1 MFGVLM
7 KRWKPKRTSNNDRD
21 ESPGTDGNVSP
32 EPPDR
37 PPGKVRQIHPEEKT
51 QVLAYDSSYRR
62 KSKPTS
68 LALQENHYNHL
79 ANSNVSMTPYP
90 LTPNIC
96 VEGGKIEFIKSP
108 PSSARN
114 SVALASPPQ
123 TPLLARRG
131 SREKR
136 EARIYDEP
144 TEKFDGDKELLE
156 KRIKQLE
163 AQLEDEKRRTQ
174 KEKMAVTKLQNKLI
188 KREGAARSDAERE
201 RRARGD
207 WEARARAAEADAAR
221 LASKLHAAQR
231 EIVRMEDTVRSL
243 LQYKTRVE
251 TLKQEKASLSSALEA
266 SAAHYKSQ
274 LSVLSAENE
283 RLRGQLTALSVSLG
297 GGEHERRLDDV
308 AQQVVRAL
316 LSQKSAR
323 EELGCARA
331 RVRELEAQ
339 NRALSALLVRQ
350 LRPQPRPS
358 PATPLTPHTPHT
370 PKDLQVHLVD
380 VGSCG
385 SLVSFRD
392 SPPPAAPAPHPH
404 PLSQDDKRR
413 HQILSDIW
421 TELKGLEVTP
431 ANLARALSAVDPTLW
446 AAPARPATLSLS
458 MPQPSI
464 DPVQGTNCEKVAE
477 EESSEQCEAGA
488 ESPESGA
495 KDEGYSTMSSDVQAD
510 ASRQSDHAADRAL
523 PDLNEASDET
533 DNQTIVSIN
542 PRESRRHAR
551 LLATDADYIYFPIG
565 VAFAGVRG
573 SYPPSRP
580 VLPFQHVV
588 RSFSD
593 SHLCL
598 KLVASTTCP
607 TSCLDSPTPSSGV
620 LVLDLKPAPERP
632 LRRVAIA
639 STTSSERVSWGSTGD
654 ERADGSQ
661 YDADYVQHWLE
672 LDDARSALQQR
683 HRDLADLEYDRAELE
698 DWSLSLSCEDL
709 RDRQSPFAEITTP
722 GQISLSTLP
731 SIREDD
737 ALELEEDEGCLWN
750 DCGFA
755 TIEIDECRIGDDPE
769 TSDKRWD
776 CTGAH
781 SPGGSWSSTS
791 DAPDKR
797 SNTALSEDGD
807 CANIGVD
814 FTRDFYRLV
823 KYESTKSLASN
834 SSRGLSAQDILP
846 VTNNLRVHDVQAM
859 ALQDREQA
867 LQNVL
872 HFIAEQQKYCR
883 DREESD
889 SMSSR
894 PVSEIRELPPPY
906 AAADFDDDS
915 IGPRSEVSEDRQRP
929 DSFGSFSENDSCD
942 VHNERQKI
950 AHCDI
955 VSDTRSTPRFIE
967 REDPYAESEDYF
979 DGLSRIEN
987 GENEIDDHYF
997 LKVQRK
1003 NEINKNIDIGNS
1015 VDEEPV
1021 TQTKDDKSDH
1031 ESSRNLDHNSALKEN
1046 TVNIMLNMQSPVT
1059 ERVNTETSLTKSSSF
1074 TFPSG
1079 ETEISLVEEVLSACR
1094 RSTGALVTV
1103 LEEEESSS
1111 PETSSPQ
1118 MTESNTTSTST
1129 AETVIVSNKN
1139 DTTQKEAKFKNEKS
1153 RIPTFMGAKRPPLS
1167 PNRTRSK
1174 IPVAEKFKPGTT
1186 NAAPAP
1192 EPIIVKQDHTLSF
1205 HEAATSKDVIEEL
1218 NRMIRQNDTSTT
1230 SGVKTEDRKEKT
1242 HAHKDGALWAPT
1254 GWVHVEKDIDFS
1266 DPKARANLLDV
1277 MLASSDSSPSSCG
1290 SSPAEPPPP
1299 YSRLHRLHRS
1309 RRQKTAAALRSRGLG
1324 VLRFPR
1330 GRRPSILGREGF
1342 FVRYGDRERA
1352 AVATFDFLDD
1362 LSGGSSPENTKD
1374 CT

>member
-1 MFGVLM
+1 MKFAAFNMFGVFIR
-7 KRWKPKRTSNNDRD
+7 KWKPKRTSNNERD
-21 ESPGTDGNVSP
+21 ESPCTDGNVSP

-37 PPGKVRQIHPEEKT
+37 PPGKVRQIHPAEKP
-51 QVLAYDSSYRR
+51 QMLAYDSSYRR
-62 KSKPTS
+62 KSKPNV
-68 LALQENHYNHL
+68 LPLEENHYNHL
-79 ANSNVSMTPYP
+79 ANTNVAMTPLYP

-114 SVALASPPQ
+114 SLAMVSPPQ

-131 SREKR
+131 SRDKR
-136 EARIYDEP
+136 DARIYDEP
-144 TEKFDGDKELLE
+144 AEKSDEDKELLE

-163 AQLEDEKRRTQ
+163 AQLEEEKRRTQ

-201 RRARGD
+201 RRARSD

-221 LASKLHAAQR
+221 LAGKLHAAQR
-231 EIVRMEDTVRSL
+231 EIARMEETVRSL
-243 LQYKTRVE
+243 LQYKSRVE

-266 SAAHYKSQ
+266 SASHYQSQ
-274 LSVLSAENE
+274 LSSLSAENE
-283 RLRGQLTALSVSLG
+283 RLRGQLSALSAGLG
-297 GGEHERRLDDV
+297 GDHERRLDDV

-316 LSQKSAR
+316 LSQKSVR

-358 PATPLTPHTPHT
+358 PATPHTPLTPHTPR
-370 PKDLQVHLVD
+370 DLQVHLVD

-392 SPPPAAPAPHPH
+392 SPPPAPPVQHPH

-413 HQILSDIW
+413 HQILADIW

-446 AAPARPATLSLS
+446 AAPARPATLSLN
-458 MPQPSI
+458 MPQPCT
-464 DPVQGTNCEKVAE
+464 DPVRGTDGEKVTE
-477 EESSEQCEAGA
+477 EETGEQGEAGA

-551 LLATDADYIYFPIG
+551 LMADADYIYFPIG

-598 KLVASTTCP
+598 KLLAGTTCP

-632 LRRVAIA
+632 LRRPAIA
-639 STTSSERVSWGSTGD
+639 STTSSERVSWGSTAD

-683 HRDLADLEYDRAELE
+683 HRDIADLEYDRAELE

-709 RDRQSPFAEITTP
+709 RDRQSPFAEIATP

-737 ALELEEDEGCLWN
+737 ALELEEDVGDCLWN

-755 TIEIDECRIGDDPE
+755 TVEIDECRIDDAN
-769 TSDKRWD
+769 TSDKRWE
-776 CTGAH
+776 CSGTQ
-781 SPGGSWSSTS
+781 SPGGSWSSTQS
-791 DAPDKR
+791 DVPDKR
-797 SNTALSEDGD
+797 SSTALSEDGD

-834 SSRGLSAQDILP
+834 SSRGIPAPDLMP
-846 VTNNLRVHDVQAM
+846 GNNLRVHDVQAM

-889 SMSSR
+889 SVSSR

-915 IGPRSEVSEDRQRP
+915 VGPRSEVSEDRLRP
-929 DSFGSFSENDSCD
+929 DSFGSFSENESCD
-942 VHNERQKI
+942 VIPVDRLKHI
-950 AHCDI
+950 HCDT
-955 VSDTRSTPRFIE
+955 VSEPRSTPRFIE
-967 REDPYAESEDYF
+967 REDPYAESGDYF
-979 DGLSRIEN
+979 DDMLRLEN
-987 GENEIDDHYF
+987 TENEIDEHHH

-1003 NEINKNIDIGNS
+1003 NEINKSIDVSIS
-1015 VDEEPV
+1015 VDEDLSAPQIKEE
-1021 TQTKDDKSDH
+1021 KSDTD
-1031 ESSRNLDHNSALKEN
+1031 SSRNVEHNSALKEN
-1046 TVNIMLNMQSPVT
+1046 IVNIMLNKQGVVN
-1059 ERVNTETSLTKSSSF
+1059 ERVEIETALTKSTSF
-1074 TFPSG
+1074 TFPSVD
-1079 ETEISLVEEVLSACR
+1079 TEMSLVDEVLSACR
-1094 RSTGALVTV
+1094 RSTVALVTV
-1103 LEEEESSS
+1103 PEEEENSS
-1111 PETSSPQ
+1111 PETGSPQ

-1139 DTTQKEAKFKNEKS
+1139 EAAQKEIRPKSEKS
-1153 RIPTFMGAKRPPLS
+1153 RIPTLMGGKRPPSS
-1167 PNRTRSK
+1167 PNKVRSK
-1174 IPVAEKFKPGTT
+1174 IPVAGKLRPETT
-1186 NAAPAP
+1186 VTVP
-1192 EPIIVKQDHTLSF
+1192 EPIIVKQDQTLSF

-1218 NRMIRQNDTSTT
+1218 NRMIRQNDATS
-1230 SGVKTEDRKEKT
+1230 SAGAEQRAAPAPAQRD
-1242 HAHKDGALWAPT
+1242 AALWAPT

-1309 RRQKTAAALRSRGLG
+1309 RRQKTAAAHSRAPGALRAARA
-1324 VLRFPR
+1324 
-1330 GRRPSILGREGF
+1330 RPSVLQRADV
-1342 FVRYGDRERA
+1342 FVRFGDAERA
-1352 AVATFDFLDD
+1352 ALAAFRFLDD
-1362 LSGGSSPENTKD
+1362 LSCSSPDTKD
-1374 CT
+1374 C

>member
-1 MFGVLM
+1 M
-7 KRWKPKRTSNNDRD
+7 
-21 ESPGTDGNVSP
+21 
-32 EPPDR
+32 
-37 PPGKVRQIHPEEKT
+37 EE
-51 QVLAYDSSYRR
+51 
-62 KSKPTS
+62 
-68 LALQENHYNHL
+68 
-79 ANSNVSMTPYP
+79 
-90 LTPNIC
+90 
-96 VEGGKIEFIKSP
+96 
-108 PSSARN
+108 
-114 SVALASPPQ
+114 
-123 TPLLARRG
+123 
-131 SREKR
+131 
-136 EARIYDEP
+136 
-144 TEKFDGDKELLE
+144 
-156 KRIKQLE
+156 
-163 AQLEDEKRRTQ
+163 
-174 KEKMAVTKLQNKLI
+174 
-188 KREGAARSDAERE
+188 
-201 RRARGD
+201 
-207 WEARARAAEADAAR
+207 
-221 LASKLHAAQR
+221 
-231 EIVRMEDTVRSL
+231 TVRSL
-243 LQYKTRVE
+243 LQYKSRVE

-266 SAAHYKSQ
+266 SAAHYQSQ
-274 LSVLSAENE
+274 LSTLGSENE
-283 RLRGQLTALSVSLG
+283 RLHSQLSALSAGLG
-297 GGEHERRLDDV
+297 AGEHERRLDDV

-316 LSQKSAR
+316 LSQKSVR

-331 RVRELEAQ
+331 RIRELEAQ

-358 PATPLTPHTPHT
+358 PATPHTPITPHTPR
-370 PKDLQVHLVD
+370 DLQVHLVD

-392 SPPPAAPAPHPH
+392 SPPPSAPAPQPH
-404 PLSQDDKRR
+404 PLSHDDKRR
-413 HQILSDIW
+413 HQILADIW

-446 AAPARPATLSLS
+446 APPTRPHTLSLS
-458 MPQPSI
+458 MPQPNT
-464 DPVQGTNCEKVAE
+464 DPVRGASGDKATE
-477 EESSEQCEAGA
+477 EESGEVGEAGA

-551 LLATDADYIYFPIG
+551 LLAEADYIYFPIG

-598 KLVASTTCP
+598 KLIAGTTCP
-607 TSCLDSPTPSSGV
+607 TSCLDSPSPSSGV
-620 LVLDLKPAPERP
+620 LVLDLKPSPERP
-632 LRRVAIA
+632 LRRAAIA
-639 STTSSERVSWGSTGD
+639 STTSSERVSWGSTVD

-661 YDADYVQHWLE
+661 FDADYVQHWLE

-737 ALELEEDEGCLWN
+737 ALEMEEDVGDCLWN

-755 TIEIDECRIGDDPE
+755 TIEIDECRIADDPD
-769 TSDKRWD
+769 TSEKRWD
-776 CTGAH
+776 CNGTH
-781 SPGGSWSSTS
+781 SPGGSWSSAS

-797 SNTALSEDGD
+797 SSTALSEDGD
-807 CANIGVD
+807 CANVGLD

-834 SSRGLSAQDILP
+834 SSRGIPAPDTSSH
-846 VTNNLRVHDVQAM
+846 LRIHDVQAM
-859 ALQDREQA
+859 ALQDREVA

-894 PVSEIRELPPPY
+894 PLSEIRELPPPY

-915 IGPRSEVSEDRQRP
+915 VGPRSEVSEDRQRP

-942 VHNERQKI
+942 VLHGDRPRV
-950 AHCDI
+950 AFCDT
-955 VSDTRSTPRFIE
+955 VSEPRSTPRFIE
-967 REDPYAESEDYF
+967 REDPYAESEDYYDEF
-979 DGLSRIEN
+979 SRVEN
-987 GENEIDDHYF
+987 AENEIDARH
-997 LKVQRK
+997 LIKVQRK
-1003 NEINKNIDIGNS
+1003 NEINKSIDTIES
-1015 VDEEPV
+1015 VDVEEHSLPPFSQV
-1021 TQTKDDKSDH
+1021 KDDKPSDI
-1031 ESSRNLDHNSALKEN
+1031 ESSRSVDYNSALKEN
-1046 TVNIMLNMQSPVT
+1046 TVNIMLNKQSPM
-1059 ERVNTETSLTKSSSF
+1059 EREVEQCLTKSSSF
-1074 TFPSG
+1074 PYTSN
-1079 ETEISLVEEVLSACR
+1079 EEISLVEEVLNACR
-1094 RSTGALVTV
+1094 RSTGALVPV
-1103 LEEEESSS
+1103 PEEEEGSS

-1129 AETVIVSNKN
+1129 AETVIVSNRN
-1139 DTTQKEAKFKNEKS
+1139 DAKEGRLRERS
-1153 RIPTFMGAKRPPLS
+1153 RIPTLMGGKRPPSS
-1167 PNRTRSK
+1167 PNRNRSK
-1174 IPVAEKFKPGTT
+1174 IPVVDRSRPSTAQGSI
-1186 NAAPAP
+1186 A
-1192 EPIIVKQDHTLSF
+1192 EPIIVKQEHTLSF

-1218 NRMIRQNDTSTT
+1218 NRMIRQSESTPGTSE
-1230 SGVKTEDRKEKT
+1230 VKAEEGDKA
-1242 HAHKDGALWAPT
+1242 HAQKDSALWAPT

-1309 RRQKTAAALRSRGLG
+1309 RRQKTAAALRVRGGGGL
-1324 VLRFPR
+1324 LRL
-1330 GRRPSILGREGF
+1330 RRPSILGREGF
-1342 FVRYGDRERA
+1342 FVRYGEPERA

-1362 LSGGSSPENTKD
+1362 LSGGSSPEAPKD

>member
-1 MFGVLM
+1 MGTNLSKLNKTRVSGV
-7 KRWKPKRTSNNDRD
+7 
-21 ESPGTDGNVSP
+21 
-32 EPPDR
+32 
-37 PPGKVRQIHPEEKT
+37 
-51 QVLAYDSSYRR
+51 
-62 KSKPTS
+62 
-68 LALQENHYNHL
+68 NH
-79 ANSNVSMTPYP
+79 
-90 LTPNIC
+90 
-96 VEGGKIEFIKSP
+96 
-108 PSSARN
+108 
-114 SVALASPPQ
+114 
-123 TPLLARRG
+123 
-131 SREKR
+131 
-136 EARIYDEP
+136 
-144 TEKFDGDKELLE
+144 
-156 KRIKQLE
+156 
-163 AQLEDEKRRTQ
+163 
-174 KEKMAVTKLQNKLI
+174 
-188 KREGAARSDAERE
+188 REGAARSDAERE
-201 RRARGD
+201 RRARAE
-207 WEARARAAEADAAR
+207 WEAQARAAEADAAR
-221 LASKLHAAQR
+221 LAAKLHAAQR
-231 EIVRMEDTVRSL
+231 EITRMEETVRSL
-243 LQYKTRVE
+243 LQYKSRVE

-266 SAAHYKSQ
+266 SAVHYQSQ
-274 LSVLSAENE
+274 LSALSSENE
-283 RLRGQLTALSVSLG
+283 RLQTQLSACTAGLG
-297 GGEHERRLDDV
+297 AGEHERRLDDV

-316 LSQKSAR
+316 LSQKSVR

-331 RVRELEAQ
+331 RIRELEAQ
-339 NRALSALLVRQ
+339 NRALSTLLVRQ

-358 PATPLTPHTPHT
+358 PATPHTPLTPHTPR
-370 PKDLQVHLVD
+370 DLQVHLID
-380 VGSCG
+380 MGSCG

-392 SPPPAAPAPHPH
+392 SPPPAPPVSHPH
-404 PLSQDDKRR
+404 PLNQDDKRR
-413 HQILSDIW
+413 HQILADIW

-446 AAPARPATLSLS
+446 ATPTRPATLSLS
-458 MPQPSI
+458 MPQPCT
-464 DPVQGTNCEKVAE
+464 DPVRGETERKVME
-477 EESSEQCEAGA
+477 EENGEVCEAGA

-542 PRESRRHAR
+542 PRESHRHAR
-551 LLATDADYIYFPIG
+551 LLVTEADYIYLPIG
-565 VAFAGVRG
+565 LAFAGVRG

-598 KLVASTTCP
+598 KLIAGTTCP

-632 LRRVAIA
+632 LRRPAIA
-639 STTSSERVSWGSTGD
+639 STTSSERVSWGSTLED
-654 ERADGSQ
+654 RADGSQ

-737 ALELEEDEGCLWN
+737 ALELEEDVGDCLWN

-755 TIEIDECRIGDDPE
+755 TIEIDECRIVDDAD

-776 CTGAH
+776 CTGTH
-781 SPGGSWSSTS
+781 SPGGSWSSAS

-797 SNTALSEDGD
+797 SSTALSEDGD
-807 CANIGVD
+807 CANVGLD

-834 SSRGLSAQDILP
+834 SSRGIPAQD
-846 VTNNLRVHDVQAM
+846 TSNLRIHDVQAM
-859 ALQDREQA
+859 ALQDREHA

-894 PVSEIRELPPPY
+894 PLSEIRELPPPY
-906 AAADFDDDS
+906 ASADFDDDS
-915 IGPRSEVSEDRQRP
+915 VGPRSELSEDRQRP

-942 VHNERQKI
+942 VLNSDRPRV
-950 AHCDI
+950 AFCDTL
-955 VSDTRSTPRFIE
+955 SEPRSTPRFIE
-967 REDPYAESEDYF
+967 REEPYAESGDIFEEF
-979 DGLSRIEN
+979 SRAEN
-987 GENEIDDHYF
+987 TENELDDHH
-997 LKVQRK
+997 LIKVHRK
-1003 NEINKNIDIGNS
+1003 NEINKSIDVSIAPEIEDQLPE
-1015 VDEEPV
+1015 VKE
-1021 TQTKDDKSDH
+1021 DKPNEIECSRSSDY
-1031 ESSRNLDHNSALKEN
+1031 NSALKEN
-1046 TVNIMLNMQSPVT
+1046 TVNIMLNKQSPI
-1059 ERVNTETSLTKSSSF
+1059 EKEMESNLIKSASF
-1074 TFPSG
+1074 SYPVPES
-1079 ETEISLVEEVLSACR
+1079 EISLVDEVLSACR

-1103 LEEEESSS
+1103 PEEEEGSS

-1129 AETVIVSNKN
+1129 AETVIISNKS
-1139 DTTQKEAKFKNEKS
+1139 DSPKDKLRERS
-1153 RIPTFMGAKRPPLS
+1153 RIPTLLGGKRPPSS
-1167 PNRTRSK
+1167 PNRNKSK
-1174 IPVAEKFKPGTT
+1174 IPVVERRTVPV
-1186 NAAPAP
+1186 AASLVP
-1192 EPIIVKQDHTLSF
+1192 EPIIVKQEHKLSF

-1218 NRMIRQNDTSTT
+1218 NRMIRQSEAPVTSGEVKMDDTS
-1230 SGVKTEDRKEKT
+1230 
-1242 HAHKDGALWAPT
+1242 HPHKDAALWAPT

-1290 SSPAEPPPP
+1290 SSPAEPPLP

-1309 RRQKTAAALRSRGLG
+1309 RRQKT
-1324 VLRFPR
+1324 
-1330 GRRPSILGREGF
+1330 EGA
-1342 FVRYGDRERA
+1342 R
-1352 AVATFDFLDD
+1352 L
-1362 LSGGSSPENTKD
+1362 
-1374 CT
+1374 

>member
-1 MFGVLM
+1 MFHSLNY
-7 KRWKPKRTSNNDRD
+7 RDSDR
-21 ESPGTDGNVSP
+21 SGYYS
-32 EPPDR
+32 
-37 PPGKVRQIHPEEKT
+37 
-51 QVLAYDSSYRR
+51 
-62 KSKPTS
+62 
-68 LALQENHYNHL
+68 
-79 ANSNVSMTPYP
+79 
-90 LTPNIC
+90 
-96 VEGGKIEFIKSP
+96 
-108 PSSARN
+108 
-114 SVALASPPQ
+114 
-123 TPLLARRG
+123 
-131 SREKR
+131 
-136 EARIYDEP
+136 
-144 TEKFDGDKELLE
+144 KELLE

-163 AQLEDEKRRTQ
+163 DQLEEEKRRTQ
-174 KEKMAVTKLQNKLI
+174 RERMAVTKLQNKLI
-188 KREGAARSDAERE
+188 KREGAARNDADRE

-207 WEARARAAEADAAR
+207 WEARARAAEADATR
-221 LASKLHAAQR
+221 LTGKLHAAQR
-231 EIVRMEDTVRSL
+231 EIARMEDTVRSL
-243 LQYKTRVE
+243 LQYKGRVE
-251 TLKQEKASLSSALEA
+251 TLKQEKASLSVALEA
-266 SAAHYKSQ
+266 SASHYQSQ

-283 RLRGQLTALSVSLG
+283 RLREELTALSAGVRDS
-297 GGEHERRLDDV
+297 EHEKRLDDV

-316 LSQKSAR
+316 LSQKSVR

-331 RVRELEAQ
+331 RIRELEAQ
-339 NRALSALLVRQ
+339 NRALSSLLVRQ

-358 PATPLTPHTPHT
+358 PATPLTPHTNR
-370 PKDLQVHLVD
+370 DLQVHLVD

-392 SPPPAAPAPHPH
+392 SPPPAPPAPQPH

-413 HQILSDIW
+413 HQILADIW

-446 AAPARPATLSLS
+446 APPARPATLSLS
-458 MPQPSI
+458 VLQPTEQTQSATR
-464 DPVQGTNCEKVAE
+464 GKATE
-477 EESSEQCEAGA
+477 EETGEAGV

-510 ASRQSDHAADRAL
+510 ASRQSDHVGDPL

-542 PRESRRHAR
+542 PREPRRRAR
-551 LLATDADYIYFPIG
+551 LIAEADYIYFPIG
-565 VAFAGVRG
+565 VAFAGIRG

-598 KLVASTTCP
+598 KLLTS
-607 TSCLDSPTPSSGV
+607 TSCPPSCLETPSPSSGI

-632 LRRVAIA
+632 LRRPAVA
-639 STTSSERVSWGSTGD
+639 STTSSERVSWGSTID
-654 ERADGSQ
+654 ERADVSQ

-722 GQISLSTLP
+722 GQISHSTLP

-737 ALELEEDEGCLWN
+737 ALELEEDVGDCLWN

-755 TIEIDECRIGDDPE
+755 TVEIDECRIGDE
-769 TSDKRWD
+769 VENSEKRWEY
-776 CTGAH
+776 TGTH
-781 SPGGSWSSTS
+781 SPGGSWSSAS
-791 DAPDKR
+791 DAPEKR
-797 SNTALSEDGD
+797 SSTALSEDGD
-807 CANIGVD
+807 CANIGLD

-834 SSRGLSAQDILP
+834 SSKGVTAQDP
-846 VTNNLRVHDVQAM
+846 ANHLRITDVQTVG
-859 ALQDREQA
+859 LQDREQA

-872 HFIAEQQKYCR
+872 NFIAEQQKYCR

-906 AAADFDDDS
+906 AAADFDDESVD
-915 IGPRSEVSEDRQRP
+915 PRSEISEDRQRP

-942 VHNERQKI
+942 VIPLDRTRLPVCENISEP
-950 AHCDI
+950 
-955 VSDTRSTPRFIE
+955 RSTPRFIE
-967 REDPYAESEDYF
+967 REDPYVESEDYY
-979 DGLSRIEN
+979 DRSRVEN
-987 GENEIDDHYF
+987 AENEIDAHHL

-1003 NEINKNIDIGNS
+1003 NEINRNIDINNLA
-1015 VDEEPV
+1015 DIEPPSSE
-1021 TQTKDDKSDH
+1021 KDDETCDN
-1031 ESSRNLDHNSALKEN
+1031 ESSRTLEHNSALKDN
-1046 TVNIMLNMQSPVT
+1046 TVNITSSKEGSSERET
-1059 ERVNTETSLTKSSSF
+1059 EASLAKSSSLH
-1074 TFPSG
+1074 SAV
-1079 ETEISLVEEVLSACR
+1079 ESEISVVDETLTICR
-1094 RSTGALVTV
+1094 RTSLGTV
-1103 LEEEESSS
+1103 PEEEESSS

-1139 DTTQKEAKFKNEKS
+1139 ESFNREVRRRNDKS
-1153 RIPTFMGAKRPPLS
+1153 RIPTLTGGKRPPSS
-1167 PNRTRSK
+1167 PHKARSK
-1174 IPVAEKFKPGTT
+1174 IPVSDRGKPAQKQAT
-1186 NAAPAP
+1186 PPP
-1192 EPIIVKQDHTLSF
+1192 EPIIVKQENTLSF
-1205 HEAATSKDVIEEL
+1205 HEAATSKEVIEEL
-1218 NRMIRQNDTSTT
+1218 NRMIRQSEGAATT
-1230 SGVKTEDRKEKT
+1230 TDVKTEEGQEKPYGQ
-1242 HAHKDGALWAPT
+1242 KDSALWAPT

-1290 SSPAEPPPP
+1290 SSPAEQPP

-1309 RRQKTAAALRSRGLG
+1309 RRQKTAAALRVRGLG
-1324 VLRFPR
+1324 ALRHAR
-1330 GRRPSILGREGF
+1330 HRRPSILGRDGF
-1342 FVRYGDRERA
+1342 FVRYAEPEKA
-1352 AVATFDFLDD
+1352 AVATFDFLDE
-1362 LSGGSSPENTKD
+1362 LSAGSSPDSKHK
-1374 CT
+1374 

>member
-1 MFGVLM
+1 MFGVFIR
-7 KRWKPKRTSNNDRD
+7 RWKPKRTSNNDRD

-1309 RRQKTAAALRSRGLG
+1309 RRQKTEGG
-1324 VLRFPR
+1324 
-1330 GRRPSILGREGF
+1330 GRHCRQ
-1342 FVRYGDRERA
+1342 
-1352 AVATFDFLDD
+1352 
-1362 LSGGSSPENTKD
+1362 
-1374 CT
+1374 

>member
-1 MFGVLM
+1 MFGVFIR
-7 KRWKPKRTSNNDRD
+7 RWKPKRTSNNDRD

-251 TLKQEKASLSSALEA
+251 TLKQEKASLSSALE
-266 SAAHYKSQ
+266 
-274 LSVLSAENE
+274 
-283 RLRGQLTALSVSLG
+283 
-297 GGEHERRLDDV
+297 
-308 AQQVVRAL
+308 
-316 LSQKSAR
+316 SAR

>member
-7 KRWKPKRTSNNDRD
+7 KRWKPKRSSNNERS
-21 ESPGTDGNVSP
+21 ESPEPDDNVSP

-37 PPGKVRQIHPEEKT
+37 PPGKVRQVHPEQKT
-51 QVLAYDSSYRR
+51 QILAYDSTYRKR
-62 KSKPTS
+62 NKPKSLP
-68 LALQENHYNHL
+68 LEDNQMYNHL
-79 ANSNVSMTPYP
+79 ANSNVAMSPVYP

-108 PSSARN
+108 PSGRS
-114 SVALASPPQ
+114 SLALGSPPQ
-123 TPLLARRG
+123 TPLATRRG
-131 SREKR
+131 SKDKR
-136 EARIYDEP
+136 DFRAGSDEP
-144 TEKFDGDKELLE
+144 EKFDGDKELLE

-163 AQLEDEKRRTQ
+163 CQLEDEKRKTQ
-174 KEKMAVTKLQNKLI
+174 RERMAVTKLQNKII
-188 KREGAARSDAERE
+188 KREGAARNDAERE

-207 WEARARAAEADAAR
+207 WEARARAAEADVAR
-221 LASKLHAAQR
+221 LAGKLHAAQR
-231 EIVRMEDTVRSL
+231 EIVRMEETVRSL
-243 LQYKTRVE
+243 LQYKSRVE

-266 SAAHYKSQ
+266 SSVHYQSQ
-274 LSVLSAENE
+274 MSVLSTENE
-283 RLRGQLTALSVSLG
+283 RLRGQLSALSVSLG
-297 GGEHERRLDDV
+297 VGEHEKKLDDV

-316 LSQKSAR
+316 LSQKSVR

-331 RVRELEAQ
+331 RIRELETQ
-339 NRALSALLVRQ
+339 NRALSTLLVRQ

-358 PATPLTPHTPHT
+358 PATPLTPHSNR
-370 PKDLQVHLVD
+370 DLQVHLLD

-392 SPPPAAPAPHPH
+392 SPPPAPPVQHPH
-404 PLSQDDKRR
+404 PLSSDDKRR
-413 HQILSDIW
+413 HQILADIW

-446 AAPARPATLSLS
+446 ATPTRPATLSLNV
-458 MPQPSI
+458 PQPQADSNKGI
-464 DPVQGTNCEKVAE
+464 SGDKE
-477 EESSEQCEAGA
+477 EETSEQCEAGA

-510 ASRQSDHAADRAL
+510 ASRQSDHAAERIL

-551 LLATDADYIYFPIG
+551 LLAEADYIYFPIG
-565 VAFAGVRG
+565 VAFAGIRG

-598 KLVASTTCP
+598 KFLTAPTCSP
-607 TSCLDSPTPSSGV
+607 SLDSPTPSSGV

-632 LRRVAIA
+632 LRRPAIA
-639 STTSSERVSWGSTGD
+639 STTSSERVSWGSTVD

-661 YDADYVQHWLE
+661 FESDYVQHWLE

-737 ALELEEDEGCLWN
+737 ALEMEEDVADCLWN

-755 TIEIDECRIGDDPE
+755 TIEIDECRMADDNE
-769 TSDKRWD
+769 TSEKRWEYSG
-776 CTGAH
+776 TH
-781 SPGGSWSSTS
+781 SPGGSWSSAS
-791 DAPDKR
+791 DAPEKQ
-797 SNTALSEDGD
+797 SSTALSEDGD
-807 CANIGVD
+807 CTNVGLD

-834 SSRGLSAQDILP
+834 SSRSVPNQDQN
-846 VTNNLRVHDVQAM
+846 THLRFHDVQSM

-872 HFIAEQQKYCR
+872 NFIAEQQKYCH

-889 SMSSR
+889 SVSSR
-894 PVSEIRELPPPY
+894 PISEIRELPPPY
-906 AAADFDDDS
+906 ASADFDEESVD
-915 IGPRSEVSEDRQRP
+915 PRSEVSDDRQRP

-942 VHNERQKI
+942 IRDLHNDRPKLPY
-950 AHCDI
+950 CDV
-955 VSDTRSTPRFIE
+955 VSEPKSTLRFIE
-967 REDPYAESEDYF
+967 KEEPYAESEGFYVDMTKA
-979 DGLSRIEN
+979 DN
-987 GENEIDDHYF
+987 VENEIDQNH
-997 LKVQRK
+997 LIKIQRK
-1003 NEINKNIDIGNS
+1003 NEINKLIDVSQTDQDHASS
-1015 VDEEPV
+1015 V
-1021 TQTKDDKSDH
+1021 KDDKD
-1031 ESSRNLDHNSALKEN
+1031 ETSRNTEPNSALKEN
-1046 TVNIMLNMQSPVT
+1046 TVNIMLNKQVN
-1059 ERVNTETSLTKSSSF
+1059 EREIETCLTKSTSF
-1074 TFPSG
+1074 TISG
-1079 ETEISLVEEVLSACR
+1079 ETEISLVDEVLSACR
-1094 RSTGALVTV
+1094 RSTAALVTV
-1103 LEEEESSS
+1103 PEEEENSS
-1111 PETSSPQ
+1111 PESGSPQ

-1129 AETVIVSNKN
+1129 AETVIISNKS
-1139 DTTQKEAKFKNEKS
+1139 DGREVRRREKS
-1153 RIPTFMGAKRPPLS
+1153 RIPMLMGGKRPPSS
-1167 PNRTRSK
+1167 PNKTRSK
-1174 IPVAEKFKPGTT
+1174 IPLPGKSKVNETAS
-1186 NAAPAP
+1186 NP
-1192 EPIIVKQDHTLSF
+1192 ESIIIKQEHKLSF
-1205 HEAATSKDVIEEL
+1205 HEAATSKEVIEEL
-1218 NRMIRQNDTSTT
+1218 NRMIRQSEGVTT
-1230 SGVKTEDRKEKT
+1230 EAKNEERTEKT
-1242 HAHKDGALWAPT
+1242 CSQKDNALWAPT

-1309 RRQKTAAALRSRGLG
+1309 RRQKTAAAQRSRGVG
-1324 VLRFPR
+1324 VVRQLRL
-1330 GRRPSILGREGF
+1330 RRPTILGRGDF
-1342 FVRYGDRERA
+1342 FVRFAEPERA
-1352 AVATFDFLDD
+1352 AVASFDFLDD
-1362 LSGGSSPENTKD
+1362 LSGGSSPDAKD
-1374 CT
+1374 CHD

>member
-1 MFGVLM
+1 MFNEIMSIWERITLI
-7 KRWKPKRTSNNDRD
+7 SNNERD

-37 PPGKVRQIHPEEKT
+37 PPGKVRQVHPEDKT
-51 QVLAYDSSYRR
+51 QVLAYDSTYRR
-62 KSKPTS
+62 RNKPKT
-68 LALQENHYNHL
+68 LQLEENHYNHL
-79 ANSNVSMTPYP
+79 ANTNVAMSPMYP

-108 PSSARN
+108 SGSARN
-114 SVALASPPQ
+114 SAALVSPPH
-123 TPLLARRG
+123 TPLLMRRG

-144 TEKFDGDKELLE
+144 TEKSDGDKELLE

-163 AQLEDEKRRTQ
+163 AQLEEEKRKTQ
-174 KEKMAVTKLQNKLI
+174 RERMAVTKLQNKLI

-221 LASKLHAAQR
+221 LAGKLHAAQR
-231 EIVRMEDTVRSL
+231 EITRMEETVRTL
-243 LQYKTRVE
+243 LQYKSRVE
-251 TLKQEKASLSSALEA
+251 TLKQEKTTLSSALETS
-266 SAAHYKSQ
+266 SAQYQSQ
-274 LSVLSAENE
+274 LSALTTENE
-283 RLRGQLTALSVSLG
+283 RLRGQLSTLSAGLG
-297 GGEHERRLDDV
+297 PGEQERRLDDV

-316 LSQKSAR
+316 LSQKNTR

-331 RVRELEAQ
+331 RIRELEAQ

-358 PATPLTPHTPHT
+358 PATPHTPHTPHT
-370 PKDLQVHLVD
+370 PRELQVHVLE

-392 SPPPAAPAPHPH
+392 SPPPSAPAPHPH

-413 HQILSDIW
+413 HQILADIW

-446 AAPARPATLSLS
+446 APPMRPATLSLS
-458 MPQPSI
+458 MPQPCQ
-464 DPVQGTNCEKVAE
+464 DPTRGVSEEKVIE
-477 EESSEQCEAGA
+477 EESGEACEAGA

-551 LLATDADYIYFPIG
+551 LLADADYIYFPIG

-580 VLPFQHVV
+580 ILPFQHVV

-598 KLVASTTCP
+598 KLLAGTTCP

-620 LVLDLKPAPERP
+620 LLLDLKPAPERP
-632 LRRVAIA
+632 LRRPAIA
-639 STTSSERVSWGSTGD
+639 STTSSERVSWGSTVD
-654 ERADGSQ
+654 ERADTSQ

-737 ALELEEDEGCLWN
+737 ALELEDVADCLWN

-755 TIEIDECRIGDDPE
+755 TVEIDECRIDDAD
-769 TSDKRWD
+769 TTDKRWD
-776 CTGAH
+776 CNGTH

-797 SNTALSEDGD
+797 SSTALSEDGD
-807 CANIGVD
+807 CANVGLD

-834 SSRGLSAQDILP
+834 SSRGIPAQDASSH
-846 VTNNLRVHDVQAM
+846 LRIHEVQAM

-915 IGPRSEVSEDRQRP
+915 VGPRSEVSEDRLRP

-942 VHNERQKI
+942 VIPNDRPKVVF
-950 AHCDI
+950 CDTVSETI
-955 VSDTRSTPRFIE
+955 VTPRFIE
-967 REDPYAESEDYF
+967 EEDAYAESEDYYVEF
-979 DGLSRIEN
+979 QMDN
-987 GENEIDDHYF
+987 TENELENHIE
-997 LKVQRK
+997 KVQRK
-1003 NEINKNIDIGNS
+1003 NEINRSIDISQIIPDTEPQEKEDKPNNS
-1015 VDEEPV
+1015 ERVE
-1021 TQTKDDKSDH
+1021 H
-1031 ESSRNLDHNSALKEN
+1031 SALKEN
-1046 TVNIMLNMQSPVT
+1046 MVNTVLNKQVPI
-1059 ERVNTETSLTKSSSF
+1059 ERVSAEECTLTKSPSF
-1074 TFPSG
+1074 QFPNVD
-1079 ETEISLVEEVLSACR
+1079 TEISLVEEVLSACR
-1094 RSTGALVTV
+1094 RSTGTLVTV
-1103 LEEEESSS
+1103 PEEEEGSS

-1139 DTTQKEAKFKNEKS
+1139 ESLKEMRPRNEKS
-1153 RIPTFMGAKRPPLS
+1153 RIPTLMGKRPPSS
-1167 PNRTRSK
+1167 PNRCKSK
-1174 IPVAEKFKPGTT
+1174 IPVAEKTRPGVASTSI
-1186 NAAPAP
+1186 P
-1192 EPIIVKQDHTLSF
+1192 EPIIVKQEHKLSF

-1218 NRMIRQNDTSTT
+1218 NRMIRQSEGSAA
-1230 SGVKTEDRKEKT
+1230 SGEVKLEERSDKS
-1242 HAHKDGALWAPT
+1242 HKDGALWAPT

-1290 SSPAEPPPP
+1290 SSPADPPPP

-1330 GRRPSILGREGF
+1330 TRRPSILGRDGF
-1342 FVRYGDRERA
+1342 FVRFGERERA

-1362 LSGGSSPENTKD
+1362 LSGSSSPDAPKNCDTKA
-1374 CT
+1374 TYK

>member
-1 MFGVLM
+1 M
-7 KRWKPKRTSNNDRD
+7 
-21 ESPGTDGNVSP
+21 
-32 EPPDR
+32 
-37 PPGKVRQIHPEEKT
+37 
-51 QVLAYDSSYRR
+51 
-62 KSKPTS
+62 
-68 LALQENHYNHL
+68 
-79 ANSNVSMTPYP
+79 
-90 LTPNIC
+90 
-96 VEGGKIEFIKSP
+96 
-108 PSSARN
+108 
-114 SVALASPPQ
+114 
-123 TPLLARRG
+123 
-131 SREKR
+131 
-136 EARIYDEP
+136 
-144 TEKFDGDKELLE
+144 ELLE

-163 AQLEDEKRRTQ
+163 AQLEEEKRKTQ
-174 KEKMAVTKLQNKLI
+174 RERMVVTKLQNKLI

-221 LASKLHAAQR
+221 LAGKLHAAQR
-231 EIVRMEDTVRSL
+231 EIARMEETVRSL
-243 LQYKTRVE
+243 LQYKSRVE

-266 SAAHYKSQ
+266 SAAHYQSQ
-274 LSVLSAENE
+274 VTALSAENE
-283 RLRGQLTALSVSLG
+283 RLRGQLGALSAGLG
-297 GGEHERRLDDV
+297 ASEHERKLDDV

-316 LSQKSAR
+316 LSQKSVR

-358 PATPLTPHTPHT
+358 PATPHTPLTPHTPR
-370 PKDLQVHLVD
+370 DLQVHLVD

-392 SPPPAAPAPHPH
+392 SPPPAPPTPQPH
-404 PLSQDDKRR
+404 PLSHDDKRR
-413 HQILSDIW
+413 HQILADIW

-431 ANLARALSAVDPTLW
+431 ANLARALSAVDPALW
-446 AAPARPATLSLS
+446 APPARPATLSLN
-458 MPQPSI
+458 MPQPCTESI
-464 DPVQGTNCEKVAE
+464 TGTCCEKITE
-477 EESSEQCEAGA
+477 EDNGEACEAGA

-510 ASRQSDHAADRAL
+510 ASRQSDHAPDRAL

-542 PRESRRHAR
+542 PRERRHAR
-551 LLATDADYIYFPIG
+551 LITDADYIYFPIG
-565 VAFAGVRG
+565 VAFAGLRG

-598 KLVASTTCP
+598 KLLAGTTCP

-632 LRRVAIA
+632 LRRPAIA
-639 STTSSERVSWGSTGD
+639 STTSSERVSWGSTVD

-683 HRDLADLEYDRAELE
+683 HRDIADLEYDRAELE

-737 ALELEEDEGCLWN
+737 ALELEEDVGDCLWN

-755 TIEIDECRIGDDPE
+755 TIEIDECRIGDDPDN
-769 TSDKRWD
+769 TDKRWE
-776 CTGAH
+776 CSGTH

-797 SNTALSEDGD
+797 SSTALSEDGD
-807 CANIGVD
+807 CANVGLD

-834 SSRGLSAQDILP
+834 SSRGLPAPDVS
-846 VTNNLRVHDVQAM
+846 NHLRVHDVQAV

-915 IGPRSEVSEDRQRP
+915 VGPRSEVSEDRQRP

-942 VHNERQKI
+942 VILGERPRVPY
-950 AHCDI
+950 CDNI
-955 VSDTRSTPRFIE
+955 SEPRSTPRFIE
-967 REDPYAESEDYF
+967 REDPYAESEGYF
-979 DGLSRIEN
+979 NEFSHIEN
-987 GENEIDDHYF
+987 AENELDEHQI

-1003 NEINKNIDIGNS
+1003 NEINRTIDVINS
-1015 VDEEPV
+1015 TDDEPPLA
-1021 TQTKDDKSDH
+1021 QLKDERSDI
-1031 ESSRNLDHNSALKEN
+1031 ESSRCTEHHSALKEN
-1046 TVNIMLNMQSPVT
+1046 TVNIKLNQKPPND
-1059 ERVNTETSLTKSSSF
+1059 RVVLESSLIKSSSF
-1074 TFPSG
+1074 TFPSEP
-1079 ETEISLVEEVLSACR
+1079 ETSFVEEVLSACR

-1103 LEEEESSS
+1103 PEEEEGSS
-1111 PETSSPQ
+1111 PENGSPQ

-1139 DTTQKEAKFKNEKS
+1139 EVTFKEIKPRKDKS
-1153 RIPTFMGAKRPPLS
+1153 RIPTLMGGKRPPSS
-1167 PNRTRSK
+1167 PNKTRSK
-1174 IPVAEKFKPGTT
+1174 IPVAERGRLT
-1186 NAAPAP
+1186 ASVSA
-1192 EPIIVKQDHTLSF
+1192 EPIIVKQEHTLSF

-1218 NRMIRQNDTSTT
+1218 NRMIRQSESTA
-1230 SGVKTEDRKEKT
+1230 VTEEQPDKS
-1242 HAHKDGALWAPT
+1242 HSHKDGALWAPT
-1254 GWVHVEKDIDFS
+1254 GWVHVERDIDFS

-1277 MLASSDSSPSSCG
+1277 MLASSDSSPSSCS
-1290 SSPAEPPPP
+1290 SSPAEPPPPPPAPAQPPPPPTTNAP

-1309 RRQKTAAALRSRGLG
+1309 RRQKTAAALRSRGLA

-1330 GRRPSILGREGF
+1330 ARRPSILGRDGF
-1342 FVRYGDRERA
+1342 FRA
-1352 AVATFDFLDD
+1352 AVATFDFLDE
-1362 LSGGSSPENTKD
+1362 LSGGSSPDTKD
-1374 CT
+1374 CIN

>member
-1 MFGVLM
+1 MFGVFI
-7 KRWKPKRTSNNDRD
+7 KRWNKRITNNERI
-21 ESPGTDGNVSP
+21 ESPGTDGSVSP

-37 PPGKVRQIHPEEKT
+37 PPGKVRQVHPEPKA
-51 QVLAYDSSYRR
+51 QVLAYDSTYRKKNKP
-62 KSKPTS
+62 KSLS
-68 LALQENHYNHL
+68 LEDNQMYNHL
-79 ANSNVSMTPYP
+79 ANANVAMSPMYP

-96 VEGGKIEFIKSP
+96 MEGGKIEFIKSP
-108 PSSARN
+108 PGSARN
-114 SVALASPPQ
+114 SVALTSPPQ
-123 TPLLARRG
+123 TPLLVRRG
-131 SREKR
+131 SKERRELR
-136 EARIYDEP
+136 ACSDEP
-144 TEKFDGDKELLE
+144 EKFDGDKELLE

-163 AQLEDEKRRTQ
+163 DQLEEEKRRTQ
-174 KEKMAVTKLQNKLI
+174 RERMAVTKLQNKLI
-188 KREGAARSDAERE
+188 KREGAARNDAERE

-221 LASKLHAAQR
+221 LAGKLHAAQR
-231 EIVRMEDTVRSL
+231 EIARMEDTVRSL
-243 LQYKTRVE
+243 LQHKSRVE

-266 SAAHYKSQ
+266 SAAHYQSQ
-274 LSVLSAENE
+274 LSALSAENE
-283 RLRGQLTALSVSLG
+283 RLRSELTALSVGVQDSD
-297 GGEHERRLDDV
+297 HEKRLDDV

-316 LSQKSAR
+316 LSQKSVR

-331 RVRELEAQ
+331 RIRELEAQ
-339 NRALSALLVRQ
+339 NRALSSLLVRQ

-358 PATPLTPHTPHT
+358 PATPHTPITPHTPR
-370 PKDLQVHLVD
+370 DLQVHLVD

-392 SPPPAAPAPHPH
+392 SPPPAPPVPQPH
-404 PLSQDDKRR
+404 PLNQDDKRR
-413 HQILSDIW
+413 HQILADIW

-446 AAPARPATLSLS
+446 APPARPATLSLS
-458 MPQPSI
+458 VPQPCP
-464 DPVQGTNCEKVAE
+464 DQAPGATKEKVTE
-477 EESSEQCEAGA
+477 EENGEAGA

-551 LLATDADYIYFPIG
+551 LLAEADYIYFPIG
-565 VAFAGVRG
+565 VAFAGIRG

-607 TSCLDSPTPSSGV
+607 TSCLETPTPSSGV

-632 LRRVAIA
+632 LRRAAIA
-639 STTSSERVSWGSTGD
+639 STTSSERVSWGSTLDDRG
-654 ERADGSQ
+654 EGSQ

-709 RDRQSPFAEITTP
+709 RQSPFAEITTP

-737 ALELEEDEGCLWN
+737 ALELEEDVGDCLWN

-755 TIEIDECRIGDDPE
+755 TVEIDECRIVDEADNSE
-769 TSDKRWD
+769 KRWEY
-776 CTGAH
+776 TGTH
-781 SPGGSWSSTS
+781 SPGGSWSSAS
-791 DAPDKR
+791 DAPEKH
-797 SNTALSEDGD
+797 SSTALSEDGD
-807 CANIGVD
+807 CTNVGLD

-834 SSRGLSAQDILP
+834 SSKVTSQDP
-846 VTNNLRVHDVQAM
+846 ANHLRINDVQNM

-894 PVSEIRELPPPY
+894 PTSEIRELPPPY

-915 IGPRSEVSEDRQRP
+915 VDPRSEVSEDRQRP

-942 VHNERQKI
+942 VTPLDRPRVPY
-950 AHCDI
+950 CDS
-955 VSDTRSTPRFIE
+955 VSEPRSTPRFIE
-967 REDPYAESEDYF
+967 REDPYTESEDYY
-979 DGLSRIEN
+979 DLSRVEN
-987 GENEIDDHYF
+987 AENEIDDHHL

-1003 NEINKNIDIGNS
+1003 NEINKHIDISNSTDLDQPSSMKEERCGNI
-1015 VDEEPV
+1015 
-1021 TQTKDDKSDH
+1021 
-1031 ESSRNLDHNSALKEN
+1031 ESSRNLEHNSALKEN
-1046 TVNIMLNMQSPVT
+1046 TVNIMLNMQTPI
-1059 ERVNTETSLTKSSSF
+1059 ERETETGLVKSTSF
-1074 TFPSG
+1074 QLS
-1079 ETEISLVEEVLSACR
+1079 TESEMSLVDEVLSACR
-1094 RSTGALVTV
+1094 RPTGALGTV
-1103 LEEEESSS
+1103 PEEEESSS

-1129 AETVIVSNKN
+1129 AETVIISNKN
-1139 DTTQKEAKFKNEKS
+1139 DGAHRDVRRRSEKS
-1153 RIPTFMGAKRPPLS
+1153 RIPTLMGGKRPPSS
-1167 PNRTRSK
+1167 PQRTRSK
-1174 IPVAEKFKPGTT
+1174 IPVAEKGRAGSTQVAM
-1186 NAAPAP
+1186 NAEA
-1192 EPIIVKQDHTLSF
+1192 IIVKQENTLSF
-1205 HEAATSKDVIEEL
+1205 HEAATSKEVIEEL
-1218 NRMIRQNDTSTT
+1218 NRMIRQSE
-1230 SGVKTEDRKEKT
+1230 GGAAVAEVKAEEQQEKPY
-1242 HAHKDGALWAPT
+1242 AQKDSALWAPT

-1309 RRQKTAAALRSRGLG
+1309 RRQKTAAALRVRGLG
-1324 VLRFPR
+1324 ALRQPR
-1330 GRRPSILGREGF
+1330 YRRPSILGRDGF
-1342 FVRYGDRERA
+1342 FVRYAEPERA

-1362 LSGGSSPENTKD
+1362 LSAGSSPD
-1374 CT
+1374 QASRHCSDRSS

>member
-1 MFGVLM
+1 M
-7 KRWKPKRTSNNDRD
+7 
-21 ESPGTDGNVSP
+21 
-32 EPPDR
+32 
-37 PPGKVRQIHPEEKT
+37 EE
-51 QVLAYDSSYRR
+51 
-62 KSKPTS
+62 
-68 LALQENHYNHL
+68 
-79 ANSNVSMTPYP
+79 
-90 LTPNIC
+90 
-96 VEGGKIEFIKSP
+96 
-108 PSSARN
+108 
-114 SVALASPPQ
+114 
-123 TPLLARRG
+123 
-131 SREKR
+131 
-136 EARIYDEP
+136 
-144 TEKFDGDKELLE
+144 
-156 KRIKQLE
+156 
-163 AQLEDEKRRTQ
+163 
-174 KEKMAVTKLQNKLI
+174 
-188 KREGAARSDAERE
+188 
-201 RRARGD
+201 
-207 WEARARAAEADAAR
+207 
-221 LASKLHAAQR
+221 
-231 EIVRMEDTVRSL
+231 TVRSL
-243 LQYKTRVE
+243 LQYKSCVE
-251 TLKQEKASLSSALEA
+251 TLKQEKASLSSALET
-266 SAAHYKSQ
+266 SAAHYQSQ
-274 LSVLSAENE
+274 LTTLSAENE
-283 RLRGQLTALSVSLG
+283 RLRGQLSALSAGLG
-297 GGEHERRLDDV
+297 GDQERRLDDV

-316 LSQKSAR
+316 LSQKSVR
-323 EELGCARA
+323 EELCCARA

-358 PATPLTPHTPHT
+358 PATPHTPHTPHT
-370 PKDLQVHLVD
+370 PKDLQVHVVE

-392 SPPPAAPAPHPH
+392 SPPPSHPH
-404 PLSQDDKRR
+404 PLCHDDKRR
-413 HQILSDIW
+413 HQILADIW

-446 AAPARPATLSLS
+446 APPARPATLSLN
-458 MPQPSI
+458 MQQPCTDAVKGASE
-464 DPVQGTNCEKVAE
+464 EKATE
-477 EESSEQCEAGA
+477 EESGEVGEAGA

-551 LLATDADYIYFPIG
+551 MLADADYIYFPVG

-598 KLVASTTCP
+598 KLIAGTTCS
-607 TSCLDSPTPSSGV
+607 TSCLDSPSPSSGV

-632 LRRVAIA
+632 LRRPAIA
-639 STTSSERVSWGSTGD
+639 STTSSERVSWGSTVD

-661 YDADYVQHWLE
+661 FDADYVQHWLE

-683 HRDLADLEYDRAELE
+683 HRDIADLEYDRAELE

-737 ALELEEDEGCLWN
+737 ALELEEDVGDCLWN

-755 TIEIDECRIGDDPE
+755 TIEIDECKMTDDPDNAE
-769 TSDKRWD
+769 KRWE
-776 CTGAH
+776 CSGTH
-781 SPGGSWSSTS
+781 SPGGSWSSAS
-791 DAPDKR
+791 DAPEKR
-797 SNTALSEDGD
+797 SSTALSEDGD
-807 CANIGVD
+807 CTNIGLD

-834 SSRGLSAQDILP
+834 SSRGIPSQDP
-846 VTNNLRVHDVQAM
+846 GSHLRIHDVQAM

-906 AAADFDDDS
+906 AAADYDDDS
-915 IGPRSEVSEDRQRP
+915 IGPRSEISEDRQRP
-929 DSFGSFSENDSCD
+929 DSFGSFSENDSSD
-942 VHNERQKI
+942 ITSGDRPKI
-950 AHCDI
+950 VLREA
-955 VSDTRSTPRFIE
+955 VSEPKCTPRFIE
-967 REDPYAESEDYF
+967 REDPYAESEDYYDEF
-979 DGLSRIEN
+979 SQVEN
-987 GENEIDDHYF
+987 AENEVDEQHL
-997 LKVQRK
+997 LKVQIK
-1003 NEINKNIDIGNS
+1003 NEINKSIDPSNPS
-1015 VDEEPV
+1015 DLNQPLQQKDERPC
-1021 TQTKDDKSDH
+1021 DI
-1031 ESSRNLDHNSALKEN
+1031 ESSRNVDYNSALKEN
-1046 TVNIMLNMQSPVT
+1046 TVNIMLNKQVT
-1059 ERVNTETSLTKSSSF
+1059 LCERVELEPSLTKSPSF
-1074 TFPSG
+1074 PFTSG

-1094 RSTGALVTV
+1094 RSTGILVPV
-1103 LEEEESSS
+1103 PEEEEGSS
-1111 PETSSPQ
+1111 PETNSPQ

-1129 AETVIVSNKN
+1129 AETVIISNKN
-1139 DTTQKEAKFKNEKS
+1139 DGTQREIRPRNDRS
-1153 RIPTFMGAKRPPLS
+1153 RIPTLLGGKRPPSS

-1174 IPVAEKFKPGTT
+1174 IPVAEKSRPGTMQSLPT
-1186 NAAPAP
+1186 P
-1192 EPIIVKQDHTLSF
+1192 EPIIVRQEHTLSF
-1205 HEAATSKDVIEEL
+1205 HEAATSKDVIDEL
-1218 NRMIRQNDTSTT
+1218 NRMIRQSE
-1230 SGVKTEDRKEKT
+1230 GPAAAAEVKVSDEK
-1242 HAHKDGALWAPT
+1242 ACANKDNALWAPT

-1290 SSPAEPPPP
+1290 SSPAEAPAP
-1299 YSRLHRLHRS
+1299 YSRLHHLHRS
-1309 RRQKTAAALRSRGLG
+1309 RRQKTAAALRSRGLA
-1324 VLRFPR
+1324 VLRFSR
-1330 GRRPSILGREGF
+1330 SRRPSILGRDGF
-1342 FVRYGDRERA
+1342 FVRYGERERD

-1362 LSGGSSPENTKD
+1362 LSGGSSPDTKD

>member
-7 KRWKPKRTSNNDRD
+7 KRWKPKRTSNNERD
-21 ESPGTDGNVSP
+21 ESPCTDGNVSP

-37 PPGKVRQIHPEEKT
+37 PPGKVRQIHPEDKT

-62 KSKPTS
+62 KSKPTT

-79 ANSNVSMTPYP
+79 ANTNVAMTPYP

-114 SVALASPPQ
+114 SVALVSPPQ
-123 TPLLARRG
+123 TPLSARRG

-156 KRIKQLE
+156 KRIKHLE
-163 AQLEDEKRRTQ
+163 AQLEEEKRRTQ

-221 LASKLHAAQR
+221 LAGKLHAAQR
-231 EIVRMEDTVRSL
+231 EIARMEETVRSL

-266 SAAHYKSQ
+266 SAAHYQSQ
-274 LSVLSAENE
+274 LSVLSAEND
-283 RLRGQLTALSVSLG
+283 RLRGQLSALSAGLG

-316 LSQKSAR
+316 LSQKSVR

-392 SPPPAAPAPHPH
+392 SPPPAPPVPHPH

-413 HQILSDIW
+413 HQILADIW

-458 MPQPSI
+458 MPQPST
-464 DPVQGTNCEKVAE
+464 DPVRGANGEKVTE
-477 EESSEQCEAGA
+477 EESGEQCEAGA

-565 VAFAGVRG
+565 VTFAGVRG

-598 KLVASTTCP
+598 KLLAGTTCP
-607 TSCLDSPTPSSGV
+607 TSCLDSPSPSSGV

-639 STTSSERVSWGSTGD
+639 STTSSERVSWGSTVD

-737 ALELEEDEGCLWN
+737 ALELEEDVGDCLWN

-755 TIEIDECRIGDDPE
+755 TIEIDDCRIGDDPE
-769 TSDKRWD
+769 TSDKRWES
-776 CTGAH
+776 TGTH
-781 SPGGSWSSTS
+781 SPGGSWSSAS

-797 SNTALSEDGD
+797 SSTALSEDGD

-834 SSRGLSAQDILP
+834 SSRGLPAQEIIP
-846 VTNNLRVHDVQAM
+846 VTNHLRVHDVQAM

-867 LQNVL
+867 IQNVL

-915 IGPRSEVSEDRQRP
+915 VGPRSEVSEDRQRP

-942 VHNERQKI
+942 VSNDRQKI
-950 AHCDI
+950 APCDI
-955 VSDTRSTPRFIE
+955 VSEPKSTPKFIE
-967 REDPYAESEDYF
+967 REEPYAESGDYY

-987 GENEIDDHYF
+987 GENEIDEHHI

-1003 NEINKNIDIGNS
+1003 NEINKSIDIE
-1015 VDEEPV
+1015 EEPV
-1021 TQTKDDKSDH
+1021 AQIKDDRCDH
-1031 ESSRNLDHNSALKEN
+1031 ESSRNLDHSSALKEN
-1046 TVNIMLNMQSPVT
+1046 TVNIKLNMQSPVA
-1059 ERVNTETSLTKSSSF
+1059 ERVDGGTCLTKSSSF
-1074 TFPSG
+1074 TFPTG

-1094 RSTGALVTV
+1094 RSTGTLVTV
-1103 LEEEESSS
+1103 PEEEESSS

-1139 DTTQKEAKFKNEKS
+1139 DATQKEVKFKSEKS
-1153 RIPTFMGAKRPPLS
+1153 RIPTLLGAKRPPSS

-1174 IPVAEKFKPGTT
+1174 IPVAEKLKPGTT
-1186 NAAPAP
+1186 NPTPVP

-1230 SGVKTEDRKEKT
+1230 SEVRTEDRKEKT
-1242 HAHKDGALWAPT
+1242 HTQKDGALWAPT

>member
-1 MFGVLM
+1 MFGVFM
-7 KRWKPKRTSNNDRD
+7 KRWKPKRISNNERD

-37 PPGKVRQIHPEEKT
+37 PPGKVRQVHPEEKT
-51 QVLAYDSSYRR
+51 QVLAYDSTYR
-62 KSKPTS
+62 KKNKPKN
-68 LALQENHYNHL
+68 LPLEENHYNHL
-79 ANSNVSMTPYP
+79 ANTNVAMSPMYP

-108 PSSARN
+108 PGSARN
-114 SVALASPPQ
+114 SLALASPPQ

-163 AQLEDEKRRTQ
+163 AQLEEEKRRTQ
-174 KEKMAVTKLQNKLI
+174 RERMAVTKLQNKLI

-207 WEARARAAEADAAR
+207 WEARARAAEADATR
-221 LASKLHAAQR
+221 LAAKLHAAQR
-231 EIVRMEDTVRSL
+231 EITRMEETVRSL
-243 LQYKTRVE
+243 LQYKSRVE

-266 SAAHYKSQ
+266 SAAHYQSQ
-274 LSVLSAENE
+274 LSTLSSENE
-283 RLRGQLTALSVSLG
+283 RLQSQLSACTAGLG
-297 GGEHERRLDDV
+297 TGDHERRLDDV

-316 LSQKSAR
+316 LSQKDDCSQSVR

-331 RVRELEAQ
+331 RIRELEAQ
-339 NRALSALLVRQ
+339 NRALSSLLVRQ

-358 PATPLTPHTPHT
+358 PATPHTPLTPHTPR
-370 PKDLQVHLVD
+370 DLQVHLVD

-392 SPPPAAPAPHPH
+392 SPPPAPPVSHPH

-413 HQILSDIW
+413 HQILADIW

-446 AAPARPATLSLS
+446 APPARPATLSLS
-458 MPQPSI
+458 MPQPCT
-464 DPVQGTNCEKVAE
+464 DPVRGESEGKVTE
-477 EESSEQCEAGA
+477 EESGEVGEAGA

-551 LLATDADYIYFPIG
+551 LLAAEADYIYFPIG

-598 KLVASTTCP
+598 KLIAGTTCP

-620 LVLDLKPAPERP
+620 LVLDLKPSPERP
-632 LRRVAIA
+632 LRRPAIA
-639 STTSSERVSWGSTGD
+639 STTSSERVSWGSTLD
-654 ERADGSQ
+654 DRADGSQ

-737 ALELEEDEGCLWN
+737 ALELEEDVGDCLWN

-755 TIEIDECRIGDDPE
+755 TIEIDECRIADDAD
-769 TSDKRWD
+769 TSEKRWD
-776 CTGAH
+776 CTGTH
-781 SPGGSWSSTS
+781 SPGGSWSSAS

-797 SNTALSEDGD
+797 SSTALSEDGD
-807 CANIGVD
+807 CANVGLD

-834 SSRGLSAQDILP
+834 SSRGIPAQD
-846 VTNNLRVHDVQAM
+846 TSSHLRIHDVQAM

-894 PVSEIRELPPPY
+894 PLSEIRELPPPY
-906 AAADFDDDS
+906 ATADFDDDS
-915 IGPRSEVSEDRQRP
+915 VGPRSEVSEDRQRP

-942 VHNERQKI
+942 VLPGDRPRI
-950 AHCDI
+950 AFCDT
-955 VSDTRSTPRFIE
+955 VSEPRSTPRFIE
-967 REDPYAESEDYF
+967 REEPYAESEDFF
-979 DGLSRIEN
+979 DEFSRVEN
-987 GENEIDDHYF
+987 AENEIDEHH
-997 LKVQRK
+997 LIKVQRK
-1003 NEINKNIDIGNS
+1003 NEINKSIDVIS
-1015 VDEEPV
+1015 STPEIEDQLPVVKDEKP
-1021 TQTKDDKSDH
+1021 SDI
-1031 ESSRNLDHNSALKEN
+1031 ESSRSLDYNSALKEN
-1046 TVNIMLNMQSPVT
+1046 TVNIMLNKQSPV
-1059 ERVNTETSLTKSSSF
+1059 ERVELEPSLTKSSSF
-1074 TFPSG
+1074 PYSG
-1079 ETEISLVEEVLSACR
+1079 NDEMSLVEEVLSACR
-1094 RSTGALVTV
+1094 RSTGALLTV
-1103 LEEEESSS
+1103 PEEEEGSS

-1139 DTTQKEAKFKNEKS
+1139 DTPKERLRERS
-1153 RIPTFMGAKRPPLS
+1153 RIPTLLGGKRPPSS
-1167 PNRTRSK
+1167 PNRNRSK
-1174 IPVAEKFKPGTT
+1174 IPVAERRPGPPP
-1186 NAAPAP
+1186 APVVP
-1192 EPIIVKQDHTLSF
+1192 EPIIVKQEHTLSF

-1218 NRMIRQNDTSTT
+1218 NRMIRQSEAAVS
-1230 SGVKTEDRKEKT
+1230 SGDVKAEEKGDA
-1242 HAHKDGALWAPT
+1242 AHKDAALWAPT

-1290 SSPAEPPPP
+1290 SSPAEPPLP

-1309 RRQKTAAALRSRGLG
+1309 RRQKTAAALRVRGPA
-1324 VLRFPR
+1324 LRGAR
-1330 GRRPSILGREGF
+1330 ARRPSILGRDGF
-1342 FVRYGDRERA
+1342 FVRYGEREIA

-1362 LSGGSSPENTKD
+1362 LSGGSSPEAPKD

>member
-7 KRWKPKRTSNNDRD
+7 KRWKPKRTSNNERN
-21 ESPGTDGNVSP
+21 ESPGTDGSVSP

-37 PPGKVRQIHPEEKT
+37 PPGKVRQVHPEEKT
-51 QVLAYDSSYRR
+51 QVLAYDSSYRKKNKP
-62 KSKPTS
+62 KSLP
-68 LALQENHYNHL
+68 LEDNQMYNHL
-79 ANSNVSMTPYP
+79 ANTNVAMSPMYP

-108 PSSARN
+108 PGSARN
-114 SVALASPPQ
+114 SLALASPPQ
-123 TPLLARRG
+123 TPLLTRRG

-136 EARIYDEP
+136 DVRACSDEP
-144 TEKFDGDKELLE
+144 EKFDGDKELLE

-163 AQLEDEKRRTQ
+163 SQLEEEKRRTQ
-174 KEKMAVTKLQNKLI
+174 RERMAVTKLQNKLI
-188 KREGAARSDAERE
+188 KREGAARNDAERE

-221 LASKLHAAQR
+221 LAGKLHAAQR
-231 EIVRMEDTVRSL
+231 EIVRMEETVRSL
-243 LQYKTRVE
+243 LQHKSRVE

-266 SAAHYKSQ
+266 SAAHYQSQ
-274 LSVLSAENE
+274 LATLSAEND
-283 RLRGQLTALSVSLG
+283 RLRGQLSALSAGLG
-297 GGEHERRLDDV
+297 GGDHERRLDDV

-316 LSQKSAR
+316 LSQKSVR

-331 RVRELEAQ
+331 RIRELEAQ

-358 PATPLTPHTPHT
+358 PATPHTPLTPHTPR
-370 PKDLQVHLVD
+370 DLQVHLVD

-392 SPPPAAPAPHPH
+392 SPPPAPPAPHPH

-413 HQILSDIW
+413 HQILADIW

-446 AAPARPATLSLS
+446 APPARPATLSLS
-458 MPQPSI
+458 MPQPCT
-464 DPVQGTNCEKVAE
+464 DPVRGASEEKVTE
-477 EESSEQCEAGA
+477 EESCEPGEAGA

-542 PRESRRHAR
+542 PRENRRHGR
-551 LLATDADYIYFPIG
+551 LLADADYIYFPVG
-565 VAFAGVRG
+565 VAFAGIRG

-580 VLPFQHVV
+580 ILPFQHVV

-598 KLVASTTCP
+598 KLLTGTNCP
-607 TSCLDSPTPSSGV
+607 TSCLDTPTPSSGI

-632 LRRVAIA
+632 LRRAIA
-639 STTSSERVSWGSTGD
+639 STTSSERVSWGSTFED
-654 ERADGSQ
+654 RADGSQ
-661 YDADYVQHWLE
+661 YEADYVQHWLE

-737 ALELEEDEGCLWN
+737 ALELEEDVGDCLWN

-755 TIEIDECRIGDDPE
+755 TIEIDECRIAEDPE
-769 TSDKRWD
+769 TSEKRWEYSG
-776 CTGAH
+776 TH
-781 SPGGSWSSTS
+781 SPGGSWSSAS
-791 DAPDKR
+791 DAPEKR
-797 SNTALSEDGD
+797 SSTALSEDGD
-807 CANIGVD
+807 SPNNVGLD

-834 SSRGLSAQDILP
+834 SSRGLPTQDP
-846 VTNNLRVHDVQAM
+846 SSHLRIHEVQAM

-906 AAADFDDDS
+906 ATADFDDDS
-915 IGPRSEVSEDRQRP
+915 VGPRSEASEDRQRP

-942 VHNERQKI
+942 VISSEKPKI
-950 AHCDI
+950 PYCDT
-955 VSDTRSTPRFIE
+955 VSEPRSTPRFIE
-967 REDPYAESEDYF
+967 REDPYVESEDYYVEI
-979 DGLSRIEN
+979 SR
-987 GENEIDDHYF
+987 GENSENEVNDHHL

-1003 NEINKNIDIGNS
+1003 NEINRSIDVSNLAELSQSLDQINTQPK
-1015 VDEEPV
+1015 EERPCDME
-1021 TQTKDDKSDH
+1021 T
-1031 ESSRNLDHNSALKEN
+1031 SRSLDFNSALKEN
-1046 TVNIMLNMQSPVT
+1046 SLNIMLNKQPT
-1059 ERVNTETSLTKSSSF
+1059 EREAETSMTKSSSF
-1074 TFPSG
+1074 PFTSAEP
-1079 ETEISLVEEVLSACR
+1079 EISFVEEVLNACR
-1094 RSTGALVTV
+1094 RSTGLLVTV
-1103 LEEEESSS
+1103 PEEEEGSS

-1129 AETVIVSNKN
+1129 AETVIISNKN
-1139 DTTQKEAKFKNEKS
+1139 DPTQREVRRRES
-1153 RIPTFMGAKRPPLS
+1153 RIPTLMGGKRPPSS

-1174 IPVAEKFKPGTT
+1174 IPVAERSRPGP
-1186 NAAPAP
+1186 AQSAPP
-1192 EPIIVKQDHTLSF
+1192 PDPIIVKQEHTLSF

-1218 NRMIRQNDTSTT
+1218 NRMIRQSEGAGEARGEERGAGGRD
-1230 SGVKTEDRKEKT
+1230 
-1242 HAHKDGALWAPT
+1242 AALWAHT
-1254 GWVHVEKDIDFS
+1254 GWVHVERDIDFS

-1309 RRQKTAAALRSRGLG
+1309 RRQKTAAALRSRGLA

-1330 GRRPSILGREGF
+1330 ARRPSILGREGF
-1342 FVRYGDRERA
+1342 FVRWGERERA

-1362 LSGGSSPENTKD
+1362 LSGGSSPTARD
-1374 CT
+1374 S

>member
-1 MFGVLM
+1 M
-7 KRWKPKRTSNNDRD
+7 
-21 ESPGTDGNVSP
+21 
-32 EPPDR
+32 
-37 PPGKVRQIHPEEKT
+37 EE
-51 QVLAYDSSYRR
+51 
-62 KSKPTS
+62 
-68 LALQENHYNHL
+68 
-79 ANSNVSMTPYP
+79 
-90 LTPNIC
+90 
-96 VEGGKIEFIKSP
+96 
-108 PSSARN
+108 
-114 SVALASPPQ
+114 
-123 TPLLARRG
+123 
-131 SREKR
+131 
-136 EARIYDEP
+136 
-144 TEKFDGDKELLE
+144 
-156 KRIKQLE
+156 
-163 AQLEDEKRRTQ
+163 
-174 KEKMAVTKLQNKLI
+174 
-188 KREGAARSDAERE
+188 
-201 RRARGD
+201 
-207 WEARARAAEADAAR
+207 
-221 LASKLHAAQR
+221 
-231 EIVRMEDTVRSL
+231 TVRSL
-243 LQYKTRVE
+243 LQYKSRVE
-251 TLKQEKASLSSALEA
+251 TLKQEKASLSSALET
-266 SAAHYKSQ
+266 SGAHYQSQ
-274 LSVLSAENE
+274 LSSLTAENE
-283 RLRGQLTALSVSLG
+283 RLRGQLSALSAGLG
-297 GGEHERRLDDV
+297 GDQERRLDDV

-316 LSQKSAR
+316 LSQKSVR

-350 LRPQPRPS
+350 LRPIPRPS
-358 PATPLTPHTPHT
+358 PATPHTPITPHTPRE
-370 PKDLQVHLVD
+370 LQVHLVD

-392 SPPPAAPAPHPH
+392 SPPPAPPVPQPH
-404 PLSQDDKRR
+404 PLNQDDKRR

-446 AAPARPATLSLS
+446 APPPRPATLSLS
-458 MPQPSI
+458 MPQP
-464 DPVQGTNCEKVAE
+464 DPIRGISEEKVTE
-477 EESSEQCEAGA
+477 EENGEAGEAGA

-551 LLATDADYIYFPIG
+551 LLTSDADYIYFPIG

-580 VLPFQHVV
+580 ILPFQHVV

-598 KLVASTTCP
+598 KFVAGTTCHS
-607 TSCLDSPTPSSGV
+607 SCLDSPTPSSGV
-620 LVLDLKPAPERP
+620 LVLDLNPAPERP
-632 LRRVAIA
+632 LRSRPAIPA
-639 STTSSERVSWGSTGD
+639 STTSSERVSWGSTVD
-654 ERADGSQ
+654 ERVAGTQ
-661 YDADYVQHWLE
+661 YENDYVQHWLE

-709 RDRQSPFAEITTP
+709 RDRQQSPFAEITTP

-737 ALELEEDEGCLWN
+737 ALELEEDVGDCLWN

-755 TIEIDECRIGDDPE
+755 TIEIDECRIGDDHDIVSE
-769 TSDKRWD
+769 KRWD
-776 CTGAH
+776 CTGTH
-781 SPGGSWSSTS
+781 SPGGSWSDAS
-791 DAPDKR
+791 DVPDKR
-797 SNTALSEDGD
+797 SSTALSEDGD
-807 CANIGVD
+807 CGNVGVD

-834 SSRGLSAQDILP
+834 SSRGMPSQDHH
-846 VTNNLRVHDVQAM
+846 LRIHDVQAINS
-859 ALQDREQA
+859 QDREQA

-872 HFIAEQQKYCR
+872 NFIAEQQKYCR

-889 SMSSR
+889 SHSSR

-906 AAADFDDDS
+906 ASADFDDDS
-915 IGPRSEVSEDRQRP
+915 VGPRSEISEDRPRP
-929 DSFGSFSENDSCD
+929 DSFGSFSENDSCE
-942 VHNERQKI
+942 VIPERIRIIYNE
-950 AHCDI
+950 A
-955 VSDTRSTPRFIE
+955 VSEPKSTPRFIE
-967 REDPYAESEDYF
+967 REEPYAESEDFY
-979 DGLSRIEN
+979 DEYARN
-987 GENEIDDHYF
+987 NTENEIDEHHL

-1003 NEINKNIDIGNS
+1003 NEINKSIDMS
-1015 VDEEPV
+1015 HLV
-1021 TQTKDDKSDH
+1021 TDLDDPPLTKEKERPCDI
-1031 ESSRNLDHNSALKEN
+1031 ESSRSFEHSSALKEN
-1046 TVNIMLNMQSPVT
+1046 TVNIMLNLQGPIT
-1059 ERVNTETSLTKSSSF
+1059 DRVELDNCLTKSSSF
-1074 TFPSG
+1074 PFANG
-1079 ETEISLVEEVLSACR
+1079 ETEMSLVEEVLSACR

-1103 LEEEESSS
+1103 PEEEESSS

-1139 DTTQKEAKFKNEKS
+1139 DSTPVRREKS
-1153 RIPTFMGAKRPPLS
+1153 RIPMLLGGKRPPSS
-1167 PNRTRSK
+1167 PNKTRSK
-1174 IPVAEKFKPGTT
+1174 IPVVEKNRPNSTQV
-1186 NAAPAP
+1186 APVP
-1192 EPIIVKQDHTLSF
+1192 ETIIVKQEHTLSF

-1218 NRMIRQNDTSTT
+1218 NRMIRQSEGA
-1230 SGVKTEDRKEKT
+1230 SAPESKEDRVDRT
-1242 HAHKDGALWAPT
+1242 HSHKDSALWGPS

-1309 RRQKTAAALRSRGLG
+1309 RRQKTAAALRSRGLA
-1324 VLRFPR
+1324 VLRLGR
-1330 GRRPSILGREGF
+1330 QRRPSILGRDGF
-1342 FVRYGDRERA
+1342 FVRYGDCERA

-1362 LSGGSSPENTKD
+1362 LSGGSGSSPEATKD

>member
-1 MFGVLM
+1 MFGVFM
-7 KRWKPKRTSNNDRD
+7 KRWKPKRISNNERD
-21 ESPGTDGNVSP
+21 ESPGTDGNASP

-37 PPGKVRQIHPEEKT
+37 PPGKPRQIHPEEKT
-51 QVLAYDSSYRR
+51 QVLYDTSYRKKNKP
-62 KSKPTS
+62 KSLP
-68 LALQENHYNHL
+68 LEENHYNHL
-79 ANSNVSMTPYP
+79 ANTNVAMSPMYP

-108 PSSARN
+108 PGSARN

-136 EARIYDEP
+136 EVRIYDEP

-163 AQLEDEKRRTQ
+163 AQLEEEKRRTQ
-174 KEKMAVTKLQNKLI
+174 RERMTVTKLQNKLI

-207 WEARARAAEADAAR
+207 WEARARAADADAAR
-221 LASKLHAAQR
+221 LAAKLHAAQR
-231 EIVRMEDTVRSL
+231 EITRMEDTVRSL
-243 LQYKTRVE
+243 LQYKSRVE

-266 SAAHYKSQ
+266 SAAHYQSQ
-274 LSVLSAENE
+274 LATLTAENE
-283 RLRGQLTALSVSLG
+283 RLRGQLSALSAGLG
-297 GGEHERRLDDV
+297 GDHERKLDDV
-308 AQQVVRAL
+308 AHQVVRAL
-316 LSQKSAR
+316 LSQKSIR

-358 PATPLTPHTPHT
+358 PATPHTPLTPLTPR
-370 PKDLQVHLVD
+370 DLQVHLVD

-392 SPPPAAPAPHPH
+392 SPPPAPPVPHPH
-404 PLSQDDKRR
+404 PLSHDDKRR
-413 HQILSDIW
+413 HQILADIW

-446 AAPARPATLSLS
+446 APPPRPATLSLS
-458 MPQPSI
+458 MPQPRS
-464 DPVQGTNCEKVAE
+464 DPVRGASEEKVTE
-477 EESSEQCEAGA
+477 EESGEACEAGA

-542 PRESRRHAR
+542 PRDSRRHAR
-551 LLATDADYIYFPIG
+551 LLEADYIYFPLG
-565 VAFAGVRG
+565 VTFAGVRG

-598 KLVASTTCP
+598 KFIAGTTCP

-632 LRRVAIA
+632 LRRPALA
-639 STTSSERVSWGSTGD
+639 STTSSERVSWGSTVD
-654 ERADGSQ
+654 EKADGSQ

-737 ALELEEDEGCLWN
+737 ALELEEDVGDCLWN

-755 TIEIDECRIGDDPE
+755 TVEVDECKIDDQD
-769 TSDKRWD
+769 SHDKRWD
-776 CTGAH
+776 CTGTH
-781 SPGGSWSSTS
+781 SPGGSWSSAS

-797 SNTALSEDGD
+797 SSTALSEDGD
-807 CANIGVD
+807 CANVGLD

-834 SSRGLSAQDILP
+834 SSRGIPSQDA
-846 VTNNLRVHDVQAM
+846 NSHLRIHDVQAM

-906 AAADFDDDS
+906 ATADFDDDS
-915 IGPRSEVSEDRQRP
+915 VGPRSEISEDRRP

-942 VHNERQKI
+942 VISDRPKI
-950 AHCDI
+950 AFCDT
-955 VSDTRSTPRFIE
+955 VSESRSLPRFIE
-967 REDPYAESEDYF
+967 REDPYVESEAFF
-979 DGLSRIEN
+979 DQFSTTEN
-987 GENEIDDHYF
+987 VENETDEHHLI
-997 LKVQRK
+997 KVQRK
-1003 NEINKNIDIGNS
+1003 NEINKSIDACNS
-1015 VDEEPV
+1015 TDLEDVAIQVKEERPIEI
-1021 TQTKDDKSDH
+1021 
-1031 ESSRNLDHNSALKEN
+1031 ESSRCVDHNSALKEN
-1046 TVNIMLNMQSPVT
+1046 TVNIMLNKQIAEKEV
-1059 ERVNTETSLTKSSSF
+1059 EIAKSSSF
-1074 TFPSG
+1074 SFSSN
-1079 ETEISLVEEVLSACR
+1079 ETEMSLVEEVMSACR
-1094 RSTGALVTV
+1094 RGASLLTV
-1103 LEEEESSS
+1103 PEEEEGSS

-1129 AETVIVSNKN
+1129 AETVIISNKN
-1139 DTTQKEAKFKNEKS
+1139 EAQKEIRPKNERS
-1153 RIPTFMGAKRPPLS
+1153 RIPTLMGKRPPSS
-1167 PNRTRSK
+1167 PNRCKSK
-1174 IPVAEKFKPGTT
+1174 IPVADRSKPGGQ
-1186 NAAPAP
+1186 ASALP
-1192 EPIIVKQDHTLSF
+1192 EPIIVRQEHKLSF

-1218 NRMIRQNDTSTT
+1218 NRMIRQSEVTPPGSDTKSEERGS
-1230 SGVKTEDRKEKT
+1230 SGSEGSGGAGSVGGVQGAAGQRD
-1242 HAHKDGALWAPT
+1242 AALWAHT

-1309 RRQKTAAALRSRGLG
+1309 RRQKT
-1324 VLRFPR
+1324 
-1330 GRRPSILGREGF
+1330 EGAR
-1342 FVRYGDRERA
+1342 V
-1352 AVATFDFLDD
+1352 
-1362 LSGGSSPENTKD
+1362 
-1374 CT
+1374 

>member
-1 MFGVLM
+1 MFGVFM
-7 KRWKPKRTSNNDRD
+7 KRWKPKRITNNERD
-21 ESPGTDGNVSP
+21 ETLGTDGNVSP

-37 PPGKVRQIHPEEKT
+37 PPGKVRQVHPEEKT
-51 QVLAYDSSYRR
+51 QVLAYDTTYRR
-62 KSKPTS
+62 RNKPKT
-68 LALQENHYNHL
+68 LDLEENHYNHL
-79 ANSNVSMTPYP
+79 ANTNVAMSPIYP

-108 PSSARN
+108 PGSARN
-114 SVALASPPQ
+114 STALASPPQ
-123 TPLLARRG
+123 TPLLLRRG

-144 TEKFDGDKELLE
+144 SEKFDGDKELLE

-163 AQLEDEKRRTQ
+163 AQLEEEKRKTQ
-174 KEKMAVTKLQNKLI
+174 RERMAVTKLQNKLI

-207 WEARARAAEADAAR
+207 SEARARAAEADAAR
-221 LASKLHAAQR
+221 LAAKLHAAQR
-231 EIVRMEDTVRSL
+231 EITRMEETVRSL
-243 LQYKTRVE
+243 LQYKSRVE
-251 TLKQEKASLSSALEA
+251 TLKQEKASLSSALETS
-266 SAAHYKSQ
+266 SAQYQSQ
-274 LSVLSAENE
+274 LSTLSTENE
-283 RLRGQLTALSVSLG
+283 RLRGQLSTLSAGLG
-297 GGEHERRLDDV
+297 PGEQERRLDDV

-316 LSQKSAR
+316 LTQKSSR

-331 RVRELEAQ
+331 RIRELEAQ

-358 PATPLTPHTPHT
+358 PATPLTPHTPR
-370 PKDLQVHLVD
+370 DLQVHLVEL
-380 VGSCG
+380 GSCG

-392 SPPPAAPAPHPH
+392 SPPPSAPAPHPH
-404 PLSQDDKRR
+404 PLNQDDKRR
-413 HQILSDIW
+413 HQILADIW

-446 AAPARPATLSLS
+446 ATPTRPATLSLS
-458 MPQPSI
+458 MPQSGPE
-464 DPVQGTNCEKVAE
+464 PTTGVNGEKAIE
-477 EESSEQCEAGA
+477 EESGEACEAGA

-551 LLATDADYIYFPIG
+551 LLADADYIYFPIG

-580 VLPFQHVV
+580 ILPFQHVV

-598 KLVASTTCP
+598 KFLAGTTCP

-632 LRRVAIA
+632 LRRPAIA
-639 STTSSERVSWGSTGD
+639 STTSSERVSWGSTVD
-654 ERADGSQ
+654 ERADSSQ

-737 ALELEEDEGCLWN
+737 ALELEDVADCLWN

-755 TIEIDECRIGDDPE
+755 AVEIDECRIDDAD

-776 CTGAH
+776 CNGTH
-781 SPGGSWSSTS
+781 SPGGSWSSAS

-797 SNTALSEDGD
+797 SSTALSEDGD
-807 CANIGVD
+807 CTNVGLD

-834 SSRGLSAQDILP
+834 SSRGLPAQDAGSH
-846 VTNNLRVHDVQAM
+846 LRIHEVQAM

-906 AAADFDDDS
+906 ATADFDDDS
-915 IGPRSEVSEDRQRP
+915 VGPRSEMSEDRQRP
-929 DSFGSFSENDSCD
+929 DSFGSFSENDSFD
-942 VHNERQKI
+942 VTSNERPRVAFSDK
-950 AHCDI
+950 
-955 VSDTRSTPRFIE
+955 VSEILVTPRFVE
-967 REDPYAESEDYF
+967 REDPYAESEDYYVELQT
-979 DGLSRIEN
+979 DTTETELEN
-987 GENEIDDHYF
+987 HLQN
-997 LKVQRK
+997 VQRK
-1003 NEINKNIDIGNS
+1003 NEINRTIDTNQADLENKPQVKEDRQNDIERVENS
-1015 VDEEPV
+1015 TD
-1021 TQTKDDKSDH
+1021 
-1031 ESSRNLDHNSALKEN
+1031 KEN
-1046 TVNIMLNMQSPVT
+1046 IVNIMLNKPVPI
-1059 ERVNTETSLTKSSSF
+1059 ERVVSDDSSITKSSSF
-1074 TFPSG
+1074 QFPCPD
-1079 ETEISLVEEVLSACR
+1079 TEMSLVEEVLSACR
-1094 RSTGALVTV
+1094 RSSGALVTV
-1103 LEEEESSS
+1103 PEEEEGSS
-1111 PETSSPQ
+1111 PETNSPQ

-1139 DTTQKEAKFKNEKS
+1139 EPVKEIRPKIEKS
-1153 RIPTFMGAKRPPLS
+1153 RIPTLMGKRPPSS
-1167 PNRTRSK
+1167 PNKCKSK
-1174 IPVAEKFKPGTT
+1174 IPISDRNKPSSTST
-1186 NAAPAP
+1186 SIP
-1192 EPIIVKQDHTLSF
+1192 ESIIVKQEHKLSF

-1218 NRMIRQNDTSTT
+1218 NRMIRQSEGSAA
-1230 SGVKTEDRKEKT
+1230 SGEVKLEEKTEKSQ
-1242 HAHKDGALWAPT
+1242 KDGALWAPT

-1290 SSPAEPPPP
+1290 SSPADPAPP

-1309 RRQKTAAALRSRGLG
+1309 RRQKTAAALRSRGVG
-1324 VLRFPR
+1324 VLRLPR
-1330 GRRPSILGREGF
+1330 MRRPSILGRDGF
-1342 FVRYGDRERA
+1342 FVRFGERERA

-1362 LSGGSSPENTKD
+1362 LSGSSSPDAPKHTIIAKASYV
-1374 CT
+1374 

>member
-1 MFGVLM
+1 M
-7 KRWKPKRTSNNDRD
+7 
-21 ESPGTDGNVSP
+21 
-32 EPPDR
+32 
-37 PPGKVRQIHPEEKT
+37 EE
-51 QVLAYDSSYRR
+51 
-62 KSKPTS
+62 
-68 LALQENHYNHL
+68 
-79 ANSNVSMTPYP
+79 
-90 LTPNIC
+90 
-96 VEGGKIEFIKSP
+96 
-108 PSSARN
+108 
-114 SVALASPPQ
+114 
-123 TPLLARRG
+123 
-131 SREKR
+131 
-136 EARIYDEP
+136 
-144 TEKFDGDKELLE
+144 
-156 KRIKQLE
+156 
-163 AQLEDEKRRTQ
+163 
-174 KEKMAVTKLQNKLI
+174 
-188 KREGAARSDAERE
+188 
-201 RRARGD
+201 
-207 WEARARAAEADAAR
+207 
-221 LASKLHAAQR
+221 
-231 EIVRMEDTVRSL
+231 TVRSL
-243 LQYKTRVE
+243 LQYKSRVE

-266 SAAHYKSQ
+266 SAAHYQSQ
-274 LSVLSAENE
+274 VAALSADNE
-283 RLRGQLTALSVSLG
+283 RLRGQLSALSVGL
-297 GGEHERRLDDV
+297 GGEHERKLDDV

-316 LSQKSAR
+316 LSQKSIR

-358 PATPLTPHTPHT
+358 PATPLTPHTPR
-370 PKDLQVHLVD
+370 DLQVVVE

-392 SPPPAAPAPHPH
+392 SPPPAPPAPRPH
-404 PLSQDDKRR
+404 PLSHDDKRR
-413 HQILSDIW
+413 HQILADIW

-431 ANLARALSAVDPTLW
+431 ANLARALSAVEPALW
-446 AAPARPATLSLS
+446 AAPARPATLSLAVPP
-458 MPQPSI
+458 PQQARDSCGEK
-464 DPVQGTNCEKVAE
+464 GTE
-477 EESSEQCEAGA
+477 EESGEPCEAGA

-510 ASRQSDHAADRAL
+510 ASRQSDHAAHAL

-542 PRESRRHAR
+542 PRERRHR
-551 LLATDADYIYFPIG
+551 LLPADADYICFPIG
-565 VAFAGVRG
+565 LAFAGVRG

-598 KLVASTTCP
+598 KLLAGTTCP
-607 TSCLDSPTPSSGV
+607 TSCLDTPTPSSGV
-620 LVLDLKPAPERP
+620 LVLDLKPTPERP
-632 LRRVAIA
+632 LRRPAIA
-639 STTSSERVSWGSTGD
+639 STTSSERVSWGSTVD

-661 YDADYVQHWLE
+661 YEADYVQHWLE

-683 HRDLADLEYDRAELE
+683 HRDLAGLEYDRAELE

-737 ALELEEDEGCLWN
+737 ALELEEDVGDCLWN

-755 TIEIDECRIGDDPE
+755 TIEIDECRVDD
-769 TSDKRWD
+769 TDNGDKRWE
-776 CTGAH
+776 CSGTH

-791 DAPDKR
+791 DVPDKR
-797 SNTALSEDGD
+797 SSTALSEDGD
-807 CANIGVD
+807 CTNIGVD

-834 SSRGLSAQDILP
+834 SSRGLPAQD
-846 VTNNLRVHDVQAM
+846 VNSHLRVHDVQAM

-872 HFIAEQQKYCR
+872 NFIAEQQKYCM

-915 IGPRSEVSEDRQRP
+915 VGPRSEVSEDRQRP

-942 VHNERQKI
+942 VIPSQQPKLPY
-950 AHCDI
+950 CDS
-955 VSDTRSTPRFIE
+955 VSEPRSTPRFIE
-967 REDPYAESEDYF
+967 REDPYVESESYYTE
-979 DGLSRIEN
+979 LSEIEN
-987 GENEIDDHYF
+987 AENKIDEHHI

-1003 NEINKNIDIGNS
+1003 NEINRSIDKIHFT
-1015 VDEEPV
+1015 DEDGPLV
-1021 TQTKDDKSDH
+1021 QTKEEKNDL
-1031 ESSRNLDHNSALKEN
+1031 ESNRNLDHTSGLKEI
-1046 TVNIMLNMQSPVT
+1046 TVNIKMNSKVPSEKLEPEMCMI
-1059 ERVNTETSLTKSSSF
+1059 KSSSF
-1074 TFPSG
+1074 TFPSS
-1079 ETEISLVEEVLSACR
+1079 EPEMSLMEEVLSACR
-1094 RSTGALVTV
+1094 RSTAALVTV
-1103 LEEEESSS
+1103 PEEEEGSS
-1111 PETSSPQ
+1111 PETGSPQ

-1139 DTTQKEAKFKNEKS
+1139 EVAFKEVKPRTEKS
-1153 RIPTFMGAKRPPLS
+1153 RIPTLMGGKRPPLS
-1167 PNRTRSK
+1167 PNRTRSR
-1174 IPVAEKFKPGTT
+1174 IPVADKGRPNNTQ
-1186 NAAPAP
+1186 PAV
-1192 EPIIVKQDHTLSF
+1192 EPIIVKQEHTLSF

-1218 NRMIRQNDTSTT
+1218 NRMIRQSEGPTSSVTKVERA
-1230 SGVKTEDRKEKT
+1230 GKQRD
-1242 HAHKDGALWAPT
+1242 AALWAPT

-1309 RRQKTAAALRSRGLG
+1309 RRQKTGKNYFYKS
-1324 VLRFPR
+1324 
-1330 GRRPSILGREGF
+1330 
-1342 FVRYGDRERA
+1342 
-1352 AVATFDFLDD
+1352 TM
-1362 LSGGSSPENTKD
+1362 
-1374 CT
+1374 

>member
-1 MFGVLM
+1 MFGVFIR
-7 KRWKPKRTSNNDRD
+7 RWKPKRTSNADRN
-21 ESPGTDGNVSP
+21 ESPEAEGNISP

-37 PPGKVRQIHPEEKT
+37 PPGKVRQVHPEDKT
-51 QVLAYDSSYRR
+51 QVLAYDSTYKR
-62 KSKPTS
+62 KPK
-68 LALQENHYNHL
+68 ALPLEDYSYNHL
-79 ANSNVSMTPYP
+79 ANTNVAMSPMYP

-108 PSSARN
+108 SGSARN
-114 SVALASPPQ
+114 SVALVSPPQ
-123 TPLLARRG
+123 TPVARRG

-136 EARIYDEP
+136 ERIYDEP

-156 KRIKQLE
+156 RRIKQLE
-163 AQLEDEKRRTQ
+163 GQLEEEKSRTQ
-174 KEKMAVTKLQNKLI
+174 RERMTVTKLQNKLI

-201 RRARGD
+201 RRARSD

-221 LASKLHAAQR
+221 LAGKLHAAQR
-231 EIVRMEDTVRSL
+231 EISRMEETVRSL
-243 LQYKTRVE
+243 LQYKGRVE

-266 SAAHYKSQ
+266 SAAHYQSQ
-274 LSVLSAENE
+274 LSALTAENE
-283 RLRGQLTALSVSLG
+283 RLRTQLEAG

-316 LSQKSAR
+316 LSQKSVR

-350 LRPQPRPS
+350 LRPVPRPS
-358 PATPLTPHTPHT
+358 PATPHTPLTPAR
-370 PKDLQVHLVD
+370 DLQVHLVD

-385 SLVSFRD
+385 SLISFRD
-392 SPPPAAPAPHPH
+392 SPPPPPPGPAPALCH
-404 PLSQDDKRR
+404 DDKRR
-413 HQILSDIW
+413 HQILADIW

-446 AAPARPATLSLS
+446 AAPPRPATLSLN
-458 MPQPSI
+458 MPQACS
-464 DPVQGTNCEKVAE
+464 DPVRDGAGDKVTEEENCETG
-477 EESSEQCEAGA
+477 EAGA

-551 LLATDADYIYFPIG
+551 LLGTDADYIYFPIG

-598 KLVASTTCP
+598 KLLAGTTCP
-607 TSCLDSPTPSSGV
+607 TSCLDSPTPSSGM
-620 LVLDLKPAPERP
+620 LVLDLNPGPERP
-632 LRRVAIA
+632 LRRPAIV
-639 STTSSERVSWGSTGD
+639 STTSSERVSWGSTAD

-683 HRDLADLEYDRAELE
+683 HRDIGELEYDRAELE

-737 ALELEEDEGCLWN
+737 ALELEEDVGDCLWN

-755 TIEIDECRIGDDPE
+755 TIEIDECRIGEDLE
-769 TSDKRWD
+769 TSEKRWE
-776 CTGAH
+776 CSRTH
-781 SPGGSWSSTS
+781 SPGGSWSSAS

-797 SNTALSEDGD
+797 SSTALSEDGD
-807 CANIGVD
+807 CANVGLD

-834 SSRGLSAQDILP
+834 SSRGLPTADG
-846 VTNNLRVHDVQAM
+846 NNHLRFHDVQAM

-872 HFIAEQQKYCR
+872 NFIAEQQKYCR

-906 AAADFDDDS
+906 AAADFDDES
-915 IGPRSEVSEDRQRP
+915 IGPRSEVSEDRPRP
-929 DSFGSFSENDSCD
+929 DSFSSFSENDSCD
-942 VHNERQKI
+942 VLPERPRIQF
-950 AHCDI
+950 CDT
-955 VSDTRSTPRFIE
+955 VSEPRSTPRFIE
-967 REDPYAESEDYF
+967 REGPYVESEDYYDEF
-979 DGLSRIEN
+979 TRTDN
-987 GENEIDDHYF
+987 DENELDEHHL

-1003 NEINKNIDIGNS
+1003 NEINRTNDLSKITDLDMSEKFEERCDID
-1015 VDEEPV
+1015 
-1021 TQTKDDKSDH
+1021 
-1031 ESSRNLDHNSALKEN
+1031 SSRPEDFKETAVKILLKQGLSERPELDTCL
-1046 TVNIMLNMQSPVT
+1046 I
-1059 ERVNTETSLTKSSSF
+1059 KSSSF
-1074 TFPSG
+1074 PFANG
-1079 ETEISLVEEVLSACR
+1079 ETEVSLVEEVLSACR

-1103 LEEEESSS
+1103 PEEEENSS

-1129 AETVIVSNKN
+1129 AETVIVSNKERERP
-1139 DTTQKEAKFKNEKS
+1139 KEKS
-1153 RIPTFMGAKRPPLS
+1153 RIPMLLGGKRPPSS
-1167 PNRTRSK
+1167 PRRSK
-1174 IPVAEKFKPGTT
+1174 IPVVEKKGV
-1186 NAAPAP
+1186 AAAP
-1192 EPIIVKQDHTLSF
+1192 EPIIVKQEHTLSF

-1218 NRMIRQNDTSTT
+1218 NRMIRQSEGASD
-1230 SGVKTEDRKEKT
+1230 VKSEDRGQ
-1242 HAHKDGALWAPT
+1242 AQKDGALWAPT

-1299 YSRLHRLHRS
+1299 PAYSRLHRLHRS

-1324 VLRFPR
+1324 VLRWPR
-1330 GRRPSILGREGF
+1330 ARRPSILGRDGF
-1342 FVRYGDRERA
+1342 FVRYGEPERA

-1362 LSGGSSPENTKD
+1362 EETKD
-1374 CT
+1374 CTY

>member
-1 MFGVLM
+1 MFGVFIR
-7 KRWKPKRTSNNDRD
+7 RWRPKRTSNADRN
-21 ESPGTDGNVSP
+21 ESPEAEGSISP

-37 PPGKVRQIHPEEKT
+37 PPGKARQIHPEEKT
-51 QVLAYDSSYRR
+51 QVLAYDSTYRKKNKP
-62 KSKPTS
+62 KSLP
-68 LALQENHYNHL
+68 LEDNQLYNYNHL
-79 ANSNVSMTPYP
+79 ANTNVAMSPIYP

-108 PSSARN
+108 PGSARN
-114 SVALASPPQ
+114 SVALVSPPQ
-123 TPLLARRG
+123 TPLVGRRG

-136 EARIYDEP
+136 DVRIYDEP

-156 KRIKQLE
+156 RRIKQLE
-163 AQLEDEKRRTQ
+163 SQLEEEKSKTQ
-174 KEKMAVTKLQNKLI
+174 RERLSVTKLQNKLI

-207 WEARARAAEADAAR
+207 WEARARAAETDAAR
-221 LASKLHAAQR
+221 LAAKLHAAQR
-231 EIVRMEDTVRSL
+231 EISRMEETVRSL
-243 LQYKTRVE
+243 LQYKGRVE
-251 TLKQEKASLSSALEA
+251 TLKQEKASLSSALE
-266 SAAHYKSQ
+266 
-274 LSVLSAENE
+274 SV
-283 RLRGQLTALSVSLG
+283 
-297 GGEHERRLDDV
+297 
-308 AQQVVRAL
+308 
-316 LSQKSAR
+316 R

-350 LRPQPRPS
+350 LRPVPRPS
-358 PATPLTPHTPHT
+358 PATPHTPLTPHTPR
-370 PKDLQVHLVD
+370 DLQVHLVD

-385 SLVSFRD
+385 SLISFRD
-392 SPPPAAPAPHPH
+392 SPPPAPAPAPAPPAHALCH
-404 PLSQDDKRR
+404 DDKRR
-413 HQILSDIW
+413 HQILTDIW
-421 TELKGLEVTP
+421 TELKGLEMTP
-431 ANLARALSAVDPTLW
+431 ANLARALSGVDPLLW
-446 AAPARPATLSLS
+446 AAPSRPATLSLN
-458 MPQPSI
+458 MPQPCS
-464 DPVQGTNCEKVAE
+464 DSARGLDADKVTE
-477 EESSEQCEAGA
+477 EENGETGEAGA

-551 LLATDADYIYFPIG
+551 LLGTDADYIYFPIG

-580 VLPFQHVV
+580 ILPFQHVV

-598 KLVASTTCP
+598 KLLAGTTCP
-607 TSCLDSPTPSSGV
+607 TSCLDSPTPSSGM
-620 LVLDLKPAPERP
+620 LVLDLNPGPERP
-632 LRRVAIA
+632 LRRPVIV
-639 STTSSERVSWGSTGD
+639 STTSSERVSWGSTAD

-683 HRDLADLEYDRAELE
+683 HRDIAELEYDRAELE

-737 ALELEEDEGCLWN
+737 ALELEEDVGDCLWN

-755 TIEIDECRIGDDPE
+755 TIEIDECRIGDDIE
-769 TSDKRWD
+769 TSEKRWE
-776 CTGAH
+776 CSRTH
-781 SPGGSWSSTS
+781 SPGGSWSSAS

-797 SNTALSEDGD
+797 SSTALSEDGD
-807 CANIGVD
+807 CANVGLD

-834 SSRGLSAQDILP
+834 SSRGLPNADANSH
-846 VTNNLRVHDVQAM
+846 LRIHDVQAM

-872 HFIAEQQKYCR
+872 NFIAEQQKYCR
-883 DREESD
+883 DREETD
-889 SMSSR
+889 SASSR

-906 AAADFDDDS
+906 AAADFDDES
-915 IGPRSEVSEDRQRP
+915 IGPRSEVSEDRARP
-929 DSFGSFSENDSCD
+929 DSFGSFSENDSCEVQPD
-942 VHNERQKI
+942 RSRIQF
-950 AHCDI
+950 CDG
-955 VSDTRSTPRFIE
+955 VSEPRSTPRFIE
-967 REDPYAESEDYF
+967 REDPYAESEDYYDEF
-979 DGLSRIEN
+979 ART
-987 GENEIDDHYF
+987 ENEENELDQHHL

-1003 NEINKNIDIGNS
+1003 NEINKSIDLS
-1015 VDEEPV
+1015 KVTDLDSLPDKVEARSSDVEPSRIP
-1021 TQTKDDKSDH
+1021 DDSFKEAAVKILLKQGLSH
-1031 ESSRNLDHNSALKEN
+1031 ERPDIESCL
-1046 TVNIMLNMQSPVT
+1046 I
-1059 ERVNTETSLTKSSSF
+1059 KSSSF
-1074 TFPSG
+1074 PFANG
-1079 ETEISLVEEVLSACR
+1079 DTEVSLVEEVLSACR

-1103 LEEEESSS
+1103 PEEEENSS
-1111 PETSSPQ
+1111 PETSSPL

-1129 AETVIVSNKN
+1129 AETVIVSNK
-1139 DTTQKEAKFKNEKS
+1139 DAKDRGKEKS
-1153 RIPTFMGAKRPPLS
+1153 RIPMLLGGKRPPSS
-1167 PNRTRSK
+1167 PNRTKSK
-1174 IPVAEKFKPGTT
+1174 IPVADRIRAGT
-1186 NAAPAP
+1186 AQPPAP
-1192 EPIIVKQDHTLSF
+1192 EPVIVKQEHTLSF

-1218 NRMIRQNDTSTT
+1218 NRMIRQSEGTT
-1230 SGVKTEDRKEKT
+1230 SEVKSEERTQ
-1242 HAHKDGALWAPT
+1242 KDGALWAPT

-1290 SSPAEPPPP
+1290 SPAEPQPP

-1309 RRQKTAAALRSRGLG
+1309 RRQKTAAALRSRGLA

-1330 GRRPSILGREGF
+1330 TRRPSIIGRDGF

-1362 LSGGSSPENTKD
+1362 ISPTETKD
-1374 CT
+1374 C